1 METAAKM
8 AEKANI
14 KQFLQDFC
22 VEPRTLSEI
31 MFKLFHDVYHEDKA
45 KTDEALSVVLE
56 CIKEREIFA
65 DVTSCMG
72 FRTHDDN
79 TRYRSRQAKA
89 AQDEENDDRDAWTL
103 EDFREILKFLSLF
116 YDLASGSFSY
126 EVISPDCLY
135 GRSTAAKRN
144 TIIEPNGF
152 SLVDTVALRNDNP
165 DDPLKFSGFVRLTD
179 SEFVNSVRA
188 ETNKKS
194 EARMVLGAPL
204 LVVDNQRQE
213 FSASGQGKSSSG
225 SKLARFSLVPVFY
238 FSLTK
243 AKFTS
248 DRTLQSGEVF
258 GPFFNDSF
266 ASQMLELY
274 EGKRSKQNIKQLLAG
289 LEDGASDLL
298 KKESDLMT
306 IWEGINRL
314 IFSFFSDICYGSGG
328 DLAIGKIDK
337 FQKLTNLDHH
347 SSMLVNAALVAP
359 ASESNF
365 SIKTSRDFKKILQAS
380 DDELRQSA
388 LSCFFSD
395 PKTETVRTQ
404 GFNAFGVESKAAVV
418 YNLNDDYPCDQDQ
431 AQAVRSMLKNDLTV
445 LQGPPGTGKTMTVAT
460 AAYNLLLRGQKVLV
474 TSYNHAAI
482 DAFYEKSIIEL
493 PQGRFRFAKLLKN
506 PDNSTALTLK
516 QLAQDL
522 VQRSKQV
529 SVEQTQAFEH
539 FASSVEQKEQEIAGL
554 ERLLR
559 EFDVDFNKKQS
570 ELDEQMIWFLRQYA
584 TNAATAEFPKDVPEF
599 IYKQLLEPLF
609 GLKKEKESE
618 NWSFHVPFYTEAKQ
632 QKQYEDGINDLK
644 QKLAEHS
651 ELDDTYHRQDGC
663 LKHLRQHAYDKL
675 KRKLIYRLQHKKLQ
689 KILDLVLELTR
700 FKADL
705 CQRKQ
710 NFKLSE
716 PDKTVLDFAEVHQR
730 IEDTRAQITNDVT
743 QWIAKIS
750 PQEELVPA
758 KAGAGAGAGAGV
770 GAGGGAN
777 DAEMKSQWKA
787 PAVTSLA
794 VVSLLRNVLKQK
806 DVDELLLKPKY
817 AAAVLDFFPVS
828 TCTLLSVAGS
838 LPLQSAMF
846 DLVIFDEAAQFNFID
861 AIPIMFRAKRVAV
874 VGDPKQLAQIG
885 SYSQSLVL
893 KIAKAV
899 GLPDSLRLRL
909 DCNASLYDFARNN
922 CATNIKK
929 QERERD
935 GELHELNGLDGLNG
949 FNGKDLGQGELKE
962 LILRQNR
969 RSVEDIVSYISR
981 SFYDDQLTCETE
993 VNLPQLGAEH
1003 KILPDMEMGL
1013 HFVPVPNDEL
1023 CRDPLSGSSF
1033 SSAEAQR
1040 TQELLRQ
1047 IVASDYRGTIGVI
1060 APFRRQIGELQMLV
1074 LSDPMLSALYQEG
1087 ERLVIDTVH
1096 RFQGRDC
1103 DTIIYNLCLAATG
1116 GSKFALDENITNVA
1130 LSRARHYLF
1139 VVGDP
1144 LALQVHA
1151 NKSFIRN
1158 LLPFVASQNTDGQ
1171 ADSEHQHG
1179 ASFADLARIRLSFD
1193 RERFDTVWEHILF
1206 IQLQIELGKDEFFAC
1221 YDIPHMIFTQLTI
1234 LCYRLDMA
1242 MICGNR
1248 GLDIECD
1255 GSHHYENWFSAD
1267 NFKLVPSDLKRE
1279 ADLRDNVV
1287 SFETIRFRNIEI
1299 ENNPEA
1305 CAKKVL
1311 ERFKAIVREAQAS
1324 AQSAQG

>member
-31 MFKLFHDVYHEDKA
+31 MFKLFHDVYHEDEA
-45 KTDEALSVVLE
+45 KTNEALFVVLE

-79 TRYRSRQAKA
+79 TRYCSRQTKG
-89 AQDEENDDRDAWTL
+89 DEEDDQNSWSL
-103 EDFREILKFLSLF
+103 EDFREILKFLSFF

-152 SLVDTVALRNDNP
+152 SLVDTVSLRNDNP
-165 DDPLKFSGFVRLTD
+165 DDASKFSGFVRLTD
-179 SEFVNSVRA
+179 SEFVNAIRA
-188 ETNKKS
+188 RINQKD

-204 LVVDNQRQE
+204 LVVDNKRHGGYE
-213 FSASGQGKSSSG
+213 NGKSPSG

-248 DRTLQSGEVF
+248 ERTLQSGEVI
-258 GPFFNDSF
+258 GPFLNESF
-266 ASQMLELY
+266 TSQMLKLY
-274 EGKRSKQNIKQLLAG
+274 DGKRSKRNIKQLLAG
-289 LEDGASDLL
+289 LEAEAAALIE
-298 KKESDLMT
+298 KENDLMT
-306 IWEGINRL
+306 VWEGINRI
-314 IFSFFSDICYGSGG
+314 IFTFFSDICYGAGG
-328 DLAIGKIDK
+328 DLAIGKIGK
-337 FQKLTNLDHH
+337 FQKLTNLDHL
-347 SSMLVNAALVAP
+347 SSLLVNAALVAP

-365 SIKTSRDFKKILQAS
+365 SINTSRDFKKILQAS

-395 PKTETVRTQ
+395 PKTDSVRAK
-404 GFNAFGVESKAAVV
+404 GFNAFGVESQAAVV
-418 YNLNDDYPCDQDQ
+418 YDLNDAYTCDQDQ

-460 AAYNLLLRGQKVLV
+460 AAYNHLLRGQKVLV

-482 DAFYEKSIIEL
+482 EAFYEKSIIDL
-493 PQGRFRFAKLLKN
+493 PHGRFRFAKLLKN

-516 QLAQDL
+516 QLAQEL
-522 VQRSKQV
+522 VQRSKLV
-529 SVEQTQAFEH
+529 SEGETQAFER
-539 FASSVEQKEQEIAGL
+539 FASLVEEKEQEIAGL
-554 ERLLR
+554 EHLLR
-559 EFDVDFNKKQS
+559 EFDADFNNKQS
-570 ELDEQMIWFLRQYA
+570 ELDEQLIPFLRQYA
-584 TNAATAEFPKDVPEF
+584 VNAATNDFPKDVPEF
-599 IYKQLLEPLF
+599 IYSQLLEPIF
-609 GLKKEKESE
+609 GLKKESE
-618 NWSFHVPFYTEAKQ
+618 NWSFNVPFYADAKEQ
-632 QKQYEDGINDLK
+632 EQYEDRIRALK
-644 QKLAEHS
+644 EKIEEQLK
-651 ELDDTYHRQDGC
+651 LDDTYPPKDGRFK
-663 LKHLRQHAYDKL
+663 LLRQNVYDFL
-675 KRKLIYRLQHKKLQ
+675 KGNKLIYRLKHDQLLD
-689 KILDLVLELTR
+689 ILDRVLELTH
-700 FKADL
+700 FKSAL
-705 CQRKQ
+705 CQQK
-710 NFKLSE
+710 KDLGLSE
-716 PDKTVLDFAEVHQR
+716 PDNPVLDFGEIHER
-730 IEDTRAQITNDVT
+730 IVNTRAQITNDVT
-743 QWIAKIS
+743 QWIAKLS
-750 PQEELVPA
+750 PQEELVPVEGWM
-758 KAGAGAGAGAGV
+758 GAS
-770 GAGGGAN
+770 
-777 DAEMKSQWKA
+777 DAETKIQWKE
-787 PAVTSLA
+787 PTVTSLEF
-794 VVSLLRNVLKQK
+794 VSLLRNVLKQQ
-806 DVDELLLKPKY
+806 DVEEQLLKPKFV
-817 AAAVLDFFPVS
+817 AAVLDFFPVS

-874 VGDPKQLAQIG
+874 VGDPKQLAQVG
-885 SYSQSLVL
+885 AYSSALIF
-893 KIAKAV
+893 KIATAM
-899 GLPDSLRLRL
+899 GLPDRLRLRL
-909 DCNASLYDFARNN
+909 DCNSSLYDFAKYN
-922 CATNIKK
+922 CATIYEK
-929 QERERD
+929 QELEAVPQER
-935 GELHELNGLDGLNG
+935 NS
-949 FNGKDLGQGELKE
+949 KDLGQGELKE

-1074 LSDPMLSALYQEG
+1074 FSDPMLSALYQEG

-1116 GSKFALDENITNVA
+1116 GSMFALDENITNVA

-1144 LALQVHA
+1144 QALQVHA

-1158 LLPFVASQNTDGQ
+1158 LLPLVASQNN
-1171 ADSEHQHG
+1171 EHRHG
-1179 ASFADLARIRLSFD
+1179 ASFADLAQIRLSFD

-1206 IQLQIELGKDEFFAC
+1206 IQLQIELRKDEFFAL
-1221 YDIPHMIFTQLTI
+1221 YDIPHMIFTQLPI
-1234 LCYRLDMA
+1234 LGYRLDMA

-1267 NFKLVPSDLKRE
+1267 NYKLVPSDLQRE

-1311 ERFKAIVREAQAS
+1311 ERFKAIVREVKAA

>member
-31 MFKLFHDVYHEDKA
+31 MFTLFHDVYHEDEA
-45 KTDEALSVVLE
+45 KTNEALSVVLE

-72 FRTHDDN
+72 FRTHDDS

-89 AQDEENDDRDAWTL
+89 DEEDDQDSWSL
-103 EDFREILKFLSLF
+103 EDFREILKFLSFF

-135 GRSTAAKRN
+135 GRSTTAKRN

-152 SLVDTVALRNDNP
+152 SLVDTVSLRNDNP
-165 DDPLKFSGFVRLTD
+165 DDASKFSGFVRLTD
-179 SEFVNSVRA
+179 SEFVNAWRA
-188 ETNKKS
+188 NINQKD

-204 LVVDNQRQE
+204 LVVDNTRQGGYE
-213 FSASGQGKSSSG
+213 NTKSSSG

-248 DRTLQSGEVF
+248 ERTLQSGEVI
-258 GPFFNDSF
+258 GPFLNESF
-266 ASQMLELY
+266 ASQMLKLY
-274 EGKRSKQNIKQLLAG
+274 DGKRSKGNVKQLLAG
-289 LEDGASDLL
+289 LEAEASDLIEEE
-298 KKESDLMT
+298 KDLMT
-306 IWEGINRL
+306 VWEGINRI
-314 IFSFFSDICYGSGG
+314 IFTFFSDICYGAGG
-328 DLAIGKIDK
+328 DLAIGTIGK
-337 FQKLTNLDHH
+337 FQKLTNLDHL
-347 SSMLVNAALVAP
+347 SSLLVNAALVAP

-395 PKTETVRTQ
+395 PKTDSVRANS
-404 GFNAFGVESKAAVV
+404 FNAFGVESQAAVV
-418 YNLNDDYPCDQDQ
+418 YDLNDAYPCDQDQ

-460 AAYNLLLRGQKVLV
+460 AAYNHLLRGQKVLV

-482 DAFYEKSIIEL
+482 DAFYDKSIIDL
-493 PQGRFRFAKLLKN
+493 PQGHFRFAKLLKN

-522 VQRSKQV
+522 VQRSKLV
-529 SVEQTQAFEH
+529 SVGETQAFER
-539 FASSVEQKEQEIAGL
+539 FASLVEQKEQEIAGL
-554 ERLLR
+554 ENLLR
-559 EFDVDFNKKQS
+559 EFDADFNNEQS
-570 ELDEQMIWFLRQYA
+570 ELEVRLISFLRQYSA
-584 TNAATAEFPKDVPEF
+584 NAGYTDLPKKMPAF
-599 IYKQLLEPLF
+599 IYSQLLEPLF
-609 GLKKEKESE
+609 GKDIAKQG
-618 NWSFHVPFYTEAKQ
+618 WSFNVPFYTDTKH
-632 QKQYEDGINDLK
+632 
-644 QKLAEHS
+644 QKLYTDQISKLKNKLDELS
-651 ELDDTYHRQDGC
+651 ELDDTYHYEDGRFKHWC
-663 LKHLRQHAYDKL
+663 QALSNRFKGYKAVYRLKHDPLR
-675 KRKLIYRLQHKKLQ
+675 
-689 KILDLVLELTR
+689 KILDRVLELTW
-700 FKADL
+700 FKANL
-705 CQRKQ
+705 CAQKMSWG
-710 NFKLSE
+710 LSE
-716 PDKTVLDFAEVHQR
+716 PDKPVLDVNEVHER
-730 IEDTRAQITNDVT
+730 IAAARAKITNDVT
-743 QWIAKIS
+743 QWIAKLS

-758 KAGAGAGAGAGV
+758 DEVSGAS
-770 GAGGGAN
+770 
-777 DAEMKSQWKA
+777 DAEMKIQWKEPSA
-787 PAVTSLA
+787 TSVEVKIMLY
-794 VVSLLRNVLKQK
+794 NVLKQK
-806 DVDELLLKPKY
+806 DVEVQLLKPKY

-885 SYSQSLVL
+885 SYSSSLIY
-893 KIAKAV
+893 KIATAM
-899 GLPDSLRLRL
+899 GLPERLRLRL
-909 DCNASLYDFARNN
+909 DCNASLYDFAKYN
-922 CATNIKK
+922 CATIYEK
-929 QERERD
+929 QELEAVPQER
-935 GELHELNGLDGLNG
+935 NS
-949 FNGKDLGQGELKE
+949 KDLGQGELKE

-969 RSVEDIVSYISR
+969 RSVVDIVSYISR

-1060 APFRRQIGELQMLV
+1060 APFRRQIGELQMLMF
-1074 LSDPMLSALYQEG
+1074 SDPMLSALYQEG

-1116 GSKFALDENITNVA
+1116 GSMFALDENITNVA

-1144 LALQVHA
+1144 QALQVHA

-1158 LLPFVASQNTDGQ
+1158 LLPLVASLNN
-1171 ADSEHQHG
+1171 EHWHG
-1179 ASFADLARIRLSFD
+1179 ASFADLAQIRLSFD

-1206 IQLQIELGKDEFFAC
+1206 IQLQIELRKDEFFAL
-1221 YDIPHMIFTQLTI
+1221 YDIPHMIFTQLPI
-1234 LCYRLDMA
+1234 LGYRLDMA

-1267 NFKLVPSDLKRE
+1267 NYKLVSSDLKRE
-1279 ADLRDNVV
+1279 ADLRGNVV

-1311 ERFKAIVREAQAS
+1311 ERFKAIVREVKAA

>member
-31 MFKLFHDVYHEDKA
+31 MFTLFHDVYHEDEA
-45 KTDEALSVVLE
+45 KTNEALSVVLE

-72 FRTHDDN
+72 FRTHDDS

-89 AQDEENDDRDAWTL
+89 DEEDDQDSWSL
-103 EDFREILKFLSLF
+103 EDFREILKFLSFF

-135 GRSTAAKRN
+135 GRSTTAKRN

-152 SLVDTVALRNDNP
+152 SLVDTVSLRNDNP
-165 DDPLKFSGFVRLTD
+165 DDASKFSGFVRLTD
-179 SEFVNSVRA
+179 SEFVNAWRA
-188 ETNKKS
+188 NINQKD

-204 LVVDNQRQE
+204 LVVDNTRQGGYE
-213 FSASGQGKSSSG
+213 NTKSSSG

-248 DRTLQSGEVF
+248 ERTLQSGEVI
-258 GPFFNDSF
+258 GPFLNESF
-266 ASQMLELY
+266 ASQMLKLY
-274 EGKRSKQNIKQLLAG
+274 DGKRSKGNVKQLLAG
-289 LEDGASDLL
+289 LEAEASDLIEEE
-298 KKESDLMT
+298 KDLMT
-306 IWEGINRL
+306 VWEGINRI
-314 IFSFFSDICYGSGG
+314 IFTFFSDICYGAGG
-328 DLAIGKIDK
+328 DLAIGTIGK
-337 FQKLTNLDHH
+337 FQKLTNLDHL
-347 SSMLVNAALVAP
+347 SSLLVNAALVAP

-395 PKTETVRTQ
+395 PKTDSVRANS
-404 GFNAFGVESKAAVV
+404 FNAFGVESQAAVV
-418 YNLNDDYPCDQDQ
+418 YDLNDAYPCDQDQ

-460 AAYNLLLRGQKVLV
+460 AAYNHLLRGQKVLV

-482 DAFYEKSIIEL
+482 DAFYDKSIIDL
-493 PQGRFRFAKLLKN
+493 PQGHFRFAKLLKN

-522 VQRSKQV
+522 VQRSKLV
-529 SVEQTQAFEH
+529 SVGETQAFER
-539 FASSVEQKEQEIAGL
+539 FASLVEQKEQEIAGL
-554 ERLLR
+554 ENLLR
-559 EFDVDFNKKQS
+559 EFDADFNNEQS
-570 ELDEQMIWFLRQYA
+570 ELEVRLISFLRQYSA
-584 TNAATAEFPKDVPEF
+584 NAGYTDLPKKMPAF
-599 IYKQLLEPLF
+599 IYSQLLEPLF
-609 GLKKEKESE
+609 GKDIAKQG
-618 NWSFHVPFYTEAKQ
+618 WSFNVPFYTDTKH
-632 QKQYEDGINDLK
+632 
-644 QKLAEHS
+644 QKLYTDQISKLKNKLDELS
-651 ELDDTYHRQDGC
+651 ELDDTYHYEDGRFKHWC
-663 LKHLRQHAYDKL
+663 QALSNRFKGYKAVYRLKHDPLR
-675 KRKLIYRLQHKKLQ
+675 
-689 KILDLVLELTR
+689 KILDRVLELTW
-700 FKADL
+700 FKANL
-705 CQRKQ
+705 CAQKMSWG
-710 NFKLSE
+710 LSE
-716 PDKTVLDFAEVHQR
+716 PDKPVLDVNEVHER
-730 IEDTRAQITNDVT
+730 IAAARAKITNDVT
-743 QWIAKIS
+743 QWIAKLS

-758 KAGAGAGAGAGV
+758 DEVSGAS
-770 GAGGGAN
+770 
-777 DAEMKSQWKA
+777 DAEMKIQWKEPSA
-787 PAVTSLA
+787 TSVEVKIMLY
-794 VVSLLRNVLKQK
+794 NVLKQK
-806 DVDELLLKPKY
+806 DVEVQLLKPKY

-846 DLVIFDEAAQFNFID
+846 DLVIFDEAAQFNFIN

-885 SYSQSLVL
+885 SYSRTLIL
-893 KIAKAV
+893 KIATAM
-899 GLPDSLRLRL
+899 GLSDRLRLSL
-909 DCNASLYDFARNN
+909 DCNASLYDFAKYN
-922 CATNIKK
+922 CASIYEK
-929 QERERD
+929 QDREV
-935 GELHELNGLDGLNG
+935 ETQELNSR
-949 FNGKDLGQGELKE
+949 DLGQGELKD

-969 RSVEDIVSYISR
+969 RSVGDIVSYISR
-981 SFYDDQLTCETE
+981 SFYGNQLTCKTE
-993 VNLPQLGAEH
+993 VNRPKLEAEH
-1003 KILPDMEMGL
+1003 RVLPDMEMGL
-1013 HFVPVPNDEL
+1013 HFVSVPNNEL
-1023 CRDPLSGSSF
+1023 QRDPLSSSSF
-1033 SSAEAQR
+1033 SRAEAQR
-1040 TQELLRQ
+1040 TVKLLQQ
-1047 IVASDYRGTIGVI
+1047 IVASGYRGTIGVI

-1074 LSDPMLSALYQEG
+1074 FSDPTLSALYQEG

-1158 LLPFVASQNTDGQ
+1158 LLPFVASHNTAGKADG
-1171 ADSEHQHG
+1171 EHWHSV
-1179 ASFADLARIRLSFD
+1179 SFADVAQIRLCSNSTHK
-1193 RERFDTVWEHILF
+1193 RFDTKWEKTLF
-1206 IQLQIELGKDEFFAC
+1206 EHLQSELKEDKFFAR
-1221 YDIPHMIFTQLTI
+1221 YDIEHMIFTQLPI
-1234 LCYRLDMA
+1234 LYYRLDMA

-1255 GSHHYENWFSAD
+1255 GSQHYENWFSAD

>member
-31 MFKLFHDVYHEDKA
+31 MFKLFHDVYHEDEA
-45 KTDEALSVVLE
+45 KTNEALSVVLE

-79 TRYRSRQAKA
+79 TRYRSRQTKG
-89 AQDEENDDRDAWTL
+89 DEEDDQNSWSL
-103 EDFREILKFLSLF
+103 EDFREILKFLSFF

-152 SLVDTVALRNDNP
+152 SLVDTVSLRNDNP
-165 DDPLKFSGFVRLTD
+165 DDASKFSGFVRLTD
-179 SEFVNSVRA
+179 SEFVNAIRA
-188 ETNKKS
+188 RINQKD

-204 LVVDNQRQE
+204 LVVDNKRHGGYE
-213 FSASGQGKSSSG
+213 NGKSPSG

-248 DRTLQSGEVF
+248 ERTLQSGEVI
-258 GPFFNDSF
+258 GPFLNESF
-266 ASQMLELY
+266 TSQMLKLY
-274 EGKRSKQNIKQLLAG
+274 DGKRSKRNIKQLLAG
-289 LEDGASDLL
+289 LEAEAAALIE
-298 KKESDLMT
+298 KENDLMT
-306 IWEGINRL
+306 VWEGINRI
-314 IFSFFSDICYGSGG
+314 IFTFFSDICYGAGG
-328 DLAIGKIDK
+328 DLAIGKIGK
-337 FQKLTNLDHH
+337 FQKLTNLDHL
-347 SSMLVNAALVAP
+347 SSLLVNAALVAP

-365 SIKTSRDFKKILQAS
+365 SINTSRDFKKILQAS

-395 PKTETVRTQ
+395 PKTDSVRAK
-404 GFNAFGVESKAAVV
+404 GFNAFGVESQAAVV
-418 YNLNDDYPCDQDQ
+418 YDLNDAYPCDQDQ

-460 AAYNLLLRGQKVLV
+460 AAYNHLLRGQKVLV

-482 DAFYEKSIIEL
+482 DAFYEKSIIDL

-506 PDNSTALTLK
+506 PDNSTALPLK

-522 VQRSKQV
+522 VQRSNQV
-529 SVEQTQAFEH
+529 SEEQTQAFEQ
-539 FASSVEQKEQEIAGL
+539 FALSVERKEQEIAGL
-554 ERLLR
+554 EHLLR
-559 EFDVDFNKKQS
+559 EFDADFNNKQS
-570 ELDEQMIWFLRQYA
+570 ELDEQLIPFLRQYA
-584 TNAATAEFPKDVPEF
+584 VNAATNDFPKDVPEF
-599 IYKQLLEPLF
+599 IYSQLLEPIF
-609 GLKKEKESE
+609 GLKKESE
-618 NWSFHVPFYTEAKQ
+618 NWSFNVPFYADTKEQ
-632 QKQYEDGINDLK
+632 EQYEDRIRALK
-644 QKLAEHS
+644 EKIEEQLK
-651 ELDDTYHRQDGC
+651 LDDTYPPKDGRFK
-663 LKHLRQHAYDKL
+663 LLRQNVYDFL
-675 KRKLIYRLQHKKLQ
+675 KGNKLIYRLKHDQLLD
-689 KILDLVLELTR
+689 ILDRVLELTH
-700 FKADL
+700 FKSAL
-705 CQRKQ
+705 CQQK
-710 NFKLSE
+710 KDLGLSE
-716 PDKTVLDFAEVHQR
+716 PDNPVLDFGEIHER
-730 IEDTRAQITNDVT
+730 IVNTRAQITNDVT
-743 QWIAKIS
+743 QWIAKLS
-750 PQEELVPA
+750 PQEELVPVEGWM
-758 KAGAGAGAGAGV
+758 GAS
-770 GAGGGAN
+770 
-777 DAEMKSQWKA
+777 DAETKIQWKE
-787 PAVTSLA
+787 PTVTSLEF
-794 VVSLLRNVLKQK
+794 VSLLRNVLKQQ
-806 DVDELLLKPKY
+806 DVEEQLLKPKFV
-817 AAAVLDFFPVS
+817 AAVLDFFPVS

-885 SYSQSLVL
+885 SYSSSLIY
-893 KIAKAV
+893 KIATAM
-899 GLPDSLRLRL
+899 GLPERLRLRL
-909 DCNASLYDFARNN
+909 DCNASLYDFAKYN
-922 CATNIKK
+922 CATIYEK
-929 QERERD
+929 QELEAVPQER
-935 GELHELNGLDGLNG
+935 NS
-949 FNGKDLGQGELKE
+949 KDLGQGELKE

-1074 LSDPMLSALYQEG
+1074 FSDPMLSALYQEG

-1116 GSKFALDENITNVA
+1116 GSMFALDENITNVA

-1144 LALQVHA
+1144 QALQVHA

-1158 LLPFVASQNTDGQ
+1158 LLPLVASLNN
-1171 ADSEHQHG
+1171 EHWHG
-1179 ASFADLARIRLSFD
+1179 ASFADLAQIRLSFD

-1206 IQLQIELGKDEFFAC
+1206 IQLQIELRKDEFFAL
-1221 YDIPHMIFTQLTI
+1221 YDIPHMIFTQLPI
-1234 LCYRLDMA
+1234 LGYRLDMA

-1267 NFKLVPSDLKRE
+1267 NYKLVSSDLKRE
-1279 ADLRDNVV
+1279 ADLRGNVV

-1311 ERFKAIVREAQAS
+1311 ERFKAIVREVKAA

>member
-79 TRYRSRQAKA
+79 TRYRSRQTKG
-89 AQDEENDDRDAWTL
+89 DEEDDQNSWSL
-103 EDFREILKFLSLF
+103 EDFREILKFLSCF

-152 SLVDTVALRNDNP
+152 SLVDTVSLRNDNP
-165 DDPLKFSGFVRLTD
+165 DDASKFSGFVRLTD
-179 SEFVNSVRA
+179 SEFVNAIRA
-188 ETNKKS
+188 RINQKD

-204 LVVDNQRQE
+204 LVVDNKRHGGYE
-213 FSASGQGKSSSG
+213 NGKSPSG

-248 DRTLQSGEVF
+248 ERTLQSGEVI
-258 GPFFNDSF
+258 GPFLNESF
-266 ASQMLELY
+266 TSQMLKLY
-274 EGKRSKQNIKQLLAG
+274 DGKRSKRNIKQLLAG
-289 LEDGASDLL
+289 LEAEAAALIE
-298 KKESDLMT
+298 KENDLMT
-306 IWEGINRL
+306 VWEGINRI
-314 IFSFFSDICYGSGG
+314 IFTFFSDICYGAGG
-328 DLAIGKIDK
+328 DLAIGKIGK
-337 FQKLTNLDHH
+337 FQKLTNLDHL
-347 SSMLVNAALVAP
+347 SSLLVNAALVAP

-365 SIKTSRDFKKILQAS
+365 SINTSRDFKKILQAS

-395 PKTETVRTQ
+395 PKTDSVRANS
-404 GFNAFGVESKAAVV
+404 FNAFGVESQAAVV
-418 YNLNDDYPCDQDQ
+418 YDLNDVYPCDQDQ

-460 AAYNLLLRGQKVLV
+460 AAYNHLLRGQKVLV

-482 DAFYEKSIIEL
+482 DAFYEKSIIDL
-493 PQGRFRFAKLLKN
+493 PHGRFRFAKLLKN

-516 QLAQDL
+516 QLAQEL
-522 VQRSKQV
+522 VQRSKLV
-529 SVEQTQAFEH
+529 SEGETQAFER
-539 FASSVEQKEQEIAGL
+539 FASLVEEKEQEIAGL
-554 ERLLR
+554 EHLLR
-559 EFDVDFNKKQS
+559 EFDADFNNKQS
-570 ELDEQMIWFLRQYA
+570 ELDEQLIPFLRQYA
-584 TNAATAEFPKDVPEF
+584 VNAATNDFPKDVPEF
-599 IYKQLLEPLF
+599 IYSQLLEPIF
-609 GLKKEKESE
+609 GLKKESE
-618 NWSFHVPFYTEAKQ
+618 NWSFNVPFYADAKEQ
-632 QKQYEDGINDLK
+632 EQYEDRIRALK
-644 QKLAEHS
+644 EKIEEQLK
-651 ELDDTYHRQDGC
+651 LDDTYPPKDGRFK
-663 LKHLRQHAYDKL
+663 LLRQNVYDFL
-675 KRKLIYRLQHKKLQ
+675 KGNKLIYRLKHDQLLD
-689 KILDLVLELTR
+689 ILDRVLELTH
-700 FKADL
+700 FKSAL
-705 CQRKQ
+705 CQQK
-710 NFKLSE
+710 KDLGLSE
-716 PDKTVLDFAEVHQR
+716 PDNPVLDFGEIHER
-730 IEDTRAQITNDVT
+730 IVNTRAQITNDVT
-743 QWIAKIS
+743 QWIAKLS
-750 PQEELVPA
+750 PQEELVPVEGWM
-758 KAGAGAGAGAGV
+758 GAS
-770 GAGGGAN
+770 
-777 DAEMKSQWKA
+777 DAETKIQWKE
-787 PAVTSLA
+787 PTVTSLEF
-794 VVSLLRNVLKQK
+794 VSLLRNVLKQQ
-806 DVDELLLKPKY
+806 DVEEQLLKPKFV
-817 AAAVLDFFPVS
+817 AAVLDFFPVS

-885 SYSQSLVL
+885 SYSSSLIY
-893 KIAKAV
+893 KIATAM
-899 GLPDSLRLRL
+899 GLPERLRLRL
-909 DCNASLYDFARNN
+909 DCNASLYDFAKYN
-922 CATNIKK
+922 CATIYEK
-929 QERERD
+929 QELEAVPQER
-935 GELHELNGLDGLNG
+935 NS
-949 FNGKDLGQGELKE
+949 KDLGQGELKE

-969 RSVEDIVSYISR
+969 RSVVDIVSYISR

-1060 APFRRQIGELQMLV
+1060 APFRRQIGELQMLMF
-1074 LSDPMLSALYQEG
+1074 SDPMLSALYQEG

-1116 GSKFALDENITNVA
+1116 GSMFALDENITNVA

-1144 LALQVHA
+1144 QALQVHA

-1158 LLPFVASQNTDGQ
+1158 LLPLVASLNN
-1171 ADSEHQHG
+1171 EHWHG
-1179 ASFADLARIRLSFD
+1179 ASFADLAQIRLSFD

-1206 IQLQIELGKDEFFAC
+1206 IQLQIELRKDEFFAL
-1221 YDIPHMIFTQLTI
+1221 YDIPHMIFTQLPI
-1234 LCYRLDMA
+1234 LGYRLDMA

-1267 NFKLVPSDLKRE
+1267 NYKLVSSDLKRE
-1279 ADLRDNVV
+1279 ADLRGNVV

-1311 ERFKAIVREAQAS
+1311 ERFKAIVREVKAA

>member
-31 MFKLFHDVYHEDKA
+31 MFKLFHDVYHGDEA
-45 KTDEALSVVLE
+45 KTKEALSVVLE
-56 CIKEREIFA
+56 SIKEHEIFA
-65 DVTSCMG
+65 DVTSSMG
-72 FRTHDDN
+72 FRTHDEN
-79 TRYRSRQAKA
+79 TRYRSRQAHDA
-89 AQDEENDDRDAWTL
+89 EEENQGLWSL
-103 EDFREILKFLSLF
+103 EDFREILKFLSFF
-116 YDLASGSFSY
+116 YDLAYGSFAY

-135 GRSTAAKRN
+135 GRSSTAKRN

-152 SLVDTVALRNDNP
+152 SLVDTVSLRNDNP
-165 DDPLKFSGFVRLTD
+165 DDASKFSGFVRLTD

-314 IFSFFSDICYGSGG
+314 IFSFFSDICYGAGG

-337 FQKLTNLDHH
+337 FQKLTNLDHQ

-460 AAYNLLLRGQKVLV
+460 AAYNHLLRGQKVLV

-584 TNAATAEFPKDVPEF
+584 TNAATAEFPKDVLEF

-618 NWSFHVPFYTEAKQ
+618 NWSFHVPCYTEAKQ

-663 LKHLRQHAYDKL
+663 LKHLRQNVYDFFKGN
-675 KRKLIYRLQHKKLQ
+675 KLIYRLKHDQLLD
-689 KILDLVLELTR
+689 ILDRVLELTH
-700 FKADL
+700 FKSAL
-705 CQRKQ
+705 CQQK
-710 NFKLSE
+710 KDLGLSE
-716 PDKTVLDFAEVHQR
+716 PDNPVLDFAEVHQR

-770 GAGGGAN
+770 GAGGAN

-909 DCNASLYDFARNN
+909 DCNASLYDFAKLN

-969 RSVEDIVSYISR
+969 RSVGDIVSYISR
-981 SFYDDQLTCETE
+981 SFYEDQLTCKTE
-993 VNLPQLGAEH
+993 VNRPQLEAEH
-1003 KILPDMEMGL
+1003 RILPDMEMGL
-1013 HFVPVPNDEL
+1013 HFVQVPHDEL
-1023 CRDPLSGSSF
+1023 FKDPLSRSSF
-1033 SSAEAQR
+1033 STVEAQR
-1040 TQELLRQ
+1040 TLELLQQ
-1047 IVASDYRGTIGVI
+1047 IVASGYRGTIGVI

-1074 LSDPMLSALYQEG
+1074 LRDPTLRALYQEG

-1103 DTIIYNLCLAATG
+1103 DTIIYNLCLAASG
-1116 GSKFALDENITNVA
+1116 GSQFALDENITNVA
-1130 LSRARHYLF
+1130 LSRARYYLF

-1151 NKSFIRN
+1151 NQSFVRN
-1158 LLPFVASQNTDGQ
+1158 LLPFVASQNI
-1171 ADSEHQHG
+1171 ADPYGKHG
-1179 ASFADLARIRLSFD
+1179 ASFANSAQMVHSSSG
-1193 RERFDTVWEHILF
+1193 RERFDTKWE
-1206 IQLQIELGKDEFFAC
+1206 
-1221 YDIPHMIFTQLTI
+1221 
-1234 LCYRLDMA
+1234 
-1242 MICGNR
+1242 
-1248 GLDIECD
+1248 
-1255 GSHHYENWFSAD
+1255 
-1267 NFKLVPSDLKRE
+1267 KLL
-1279 ADLRDNVV
+1279 AL
-1287 SFETIRFRNIEI
+1287 
-1299 ENNPEA
+1299 
-1305 CAKKVL
+1305 
-1311 ERFKAIVREAQAS
+1311 
-1324 AQSAQG
+1324 

>member
-31 MFKLFHDVYHEDKA
+31 MFKLFHDVYHEDEA
-45 KTDEALSVVLE
+45 KTNEALSVVLE

-79 TRYRSRQAKA
+79 TRYRSRQTKG
-89 AQDEENDDRDAWTL
+89 DEEDDQNSWSL
-103 EDFREILKFLSLF
+103 EDFREILKFLSFF

-152 SLVDTVALRNDNP
+152 SLVDTVSLRNDNP
-165 DDPLKFSGFVRLTD
+165 DDASKFSGFVRLTD
-179 SEFVNSVRA
+179 SEFVNAIRA
-188 ETNKKS
+188 RINQKD

-204 LVVDNQRQE
+204 LVVDNKRHGGYE
-213 FSASGQGKSSSG
+213 NGKSPSG

-248 DRTLQSGEVF
+248 ERTLQSGEVI
-258 GPFFNDSF
+258 GPFLNESF
-266 ASQMLELY
+266 TSQMLKLY
-274 EGKRSKQNIKQLLAG
+274 DGKRSKRNIKQLLAG
-289 LEDGASDLL
+289 LEAEAAALIE
-298 KKESDLMT
+298 KENDLMT
-306 IWEGINRL
+306 VWEGINRI
-314 IFSFFSDICYGSGG
+314 IFTFFSDICYGAGG
-328 DLAIGKIDK
+328 DLAIGKIGK
-337 FQKLTNLDHH
+337 FQKLTNLDHL
-347 SSMLVNAALVAP
+347 SSLLVNAALVAP

-365 SIKTSRDFKKILQAS
+365 SINTSRDFKKILQAS

-395 PKTETVRTQ
+395 PKTDSVRANS
-404 GFNAFGVESKAAVV
+404 FNAFGVESQAAVV
-418 YNLNDDYPCDQDQ
+418 YDLNDDYPCDQDQ

-460 AAYNLLLRGQKVLV
+460 AAYNHLLRGQKVLV

-482 DAFYEKSIIEL
+482 DAFYEKSIIDL
-493 PQGRFRFAKLLKN
+493 PHGRFRFAKLLKN

-516 QLAQDL
+516 QLAQEL
-522 VQRSKQV
+522 VQRSKLV
-529 SVEQTQAFEH
+529 SEGETQAFER
-539 FASSVEQKEQEIAGL
+539 FASLVEEKEQEIAGL
-554 ERLLR
+554 EHLLR
-559 EFDVDFNKKQS
+559 EFDADFNNKQS
-570 ELDEQMIWFLRQYA
+570 ELDEQLIPFLRQYA
-584 TNAATAEFPKDVPEF
+584 VNAATNDFPKDVPEF
-599 IYKQLLEPLF
+599 IYSQLLEPIF
-609 GLKKEKESE
+609 GLKKESE
-618 NWSFHVPFYTEAKQ
+618 NWSFNVPFYADAKEQ
-632 QKQYEDGINDLK
+632 EQYEDRIRALK
-644 QKLAEHS
+644 EKIEEQLK
-651 ELDDTYHRQDGC
+651 LDDTYPPKDGRFK
-663 LKHLRQHAYDKL
+663 LLRQNVYDFL
-675 KRKLIYRLQHKKLQ
+675 KGNKLIYRLKHDQLLD
-689 KILDLVLELTR
+689 ILDRVLELTH
-700 FKADL
+700 FKSAL
-705 CQRKQ
+705 CQQK
-710 NFKLSE
+710 KDLGLSE
-716 PDKTVLDFAEVHQR
+716 PDNPVLDFGEIHER
-730 IEDTRAQITNDVT
+730 IVNTRAQITNDVT
-743 QWIAKIS
+743 QWIAKLS
-750 PQEELVPA
+750 PQEELVPVEGWM
-758 KAGAGAGAGAGV
+758 GAS
-770 GAGGGAN
+770 
-777 DAEMKSQWKA
+777 DAETKIQWKE
-787 PAVTSLA
+787 PTVTSLEF
-794 VVSLLRNVLKQK
+794 VSLLRNVLKQQ
-806 DVDELLLKPKY
+806 DVEEQLLKPKFV
-817 AAAVLDFFPVS
+817 AAVLDFFPVS

-885 SYSQSLVL
+885 SYSSSLIY
-893 KIAKAV
+893 KIATAM
-899 GLPDSLRLRL
+899 GLPERLRLRL
-909 DCNASLYDFARNN
+909 DCNASLYDFAKYN
-922 CATNIKK
+922 CATIYEK
-929 QERERD
+929 QELEAVPQER
-935 GELHELNGLDGLNG
+935 NS
-949 FNGKDLGQGELKE
+949 KDLGQGELKE

-969 RSVEDIVSYISR
+969 RSVVDIVSYISR

-1060 APFRRQIGELQMLV
+1060 APFRRQIGELQMLMF
-1074 LSDPMLSALYQEG
+1074 SDPMLSALYQEG

-1116 GSKFALDENITNVA
+1116 GSMFALDENITNVA

-1144 LALQVHA
+1144 QALQVHA

-1158 LLPFVASQNTDGQ
+1158 LLPLVASLNN
-1171 ADSEHQHG
+1171 EHWHG
-1179 ASFADLARIRLSFD
+1179 ASFADLAQIRLSFD

-1206 IQLQIELGKDEFFAC
+1206 IQLQIELRKDEFFAL
-1221 YDIPHMIFTQLTI
+1221 YDIPHMIFTQLPI
-1234 LCYRLDMA
+1234 LGYRLDMA

-1267 NFKLVPSDLKRE
+1267 NYKLVSSDLKRE
-1279 ADLRDNVV
+1279 ADLRGNVV

-1311 ERFKAIVREAQAS
+1311 ERFKAIVREVKAA

>member
-1 METAAKM
+1 MEPDANV

-79 TRYRSRQAKA
+79 TRYRSRQTKG
-89 AQDEENDDRDAWTL
+89 DEEDDQNSWSL

-135 GRSTAAKRN
+135 GRSTAAKR

-274 EGKRSKQNIKQLLAG
+274 EGKRSKQNIKQLLEG
-289 LEDGASDLL
+289 LEDAASDLL
-298 KKESDLMT
+298 EQESDLMT
-306 IWEGINRL
+306 IWEEINRL
-314 IFSFFSDICYGSGG
+314 IFSFFSDICYGAGG

-337 FQKLTNLDHH
+337 FQKLTNLDHQ

-395 PKTETVRTQ
+395 PKTETVRAQ

-418 YNLNDDYPCDQDQ
+418 YDLNDDYPCDQDQ

-460 AAYNLLLRGQKVLV
+460 AAYNHLLRGQKVLV

-482 DAFYEKSIIEL
+482 DAFYDKSIIEL

-529 SVEQTQAFEH
+529 SVEQTQDFEY
-539 FASSVEQKEQEIAGL
+539 FAASVEQKEQEIAGL

-570 ELDEQMIWFLRQYA
+570 EFDEQMIWFLRQYA

-599 IYKQLLEPLF
+599 IYTQLLDPLF

-618 NWSFHVPFYTEAKQ
+618 NWSFQVPFSTEAKQ

-644 QKLAEHS
+644 RKLEEHS
-651 ELDDTYHRQDGC
+651 GLDGTYPPQDGGW
-663 LKHLRQHAYDKL
+663 KHLRQNAYDML
-675 KRKLIYRLQHKKLQ
+675 KGNKLIYRLKHDQLQ
-689 KILDLVLELTR
+689 EILNRVLELTR
-700 FKADL
+700 FKSAL
-705 CQRKQ
+705 CQRKKD
-710 NFKLSE
+710 FKLSE
-716 PDKTVLDFAEVHQR
+716 PDKPVLDFAEVHKR
-730 IEDTRAQITNDVT
+730 IEEIRAQITNDVT

-758 KAGAGAGAGAGV
+758 KAGAGAGTGV
-770 GAGGGAN
+770 GGVGGAN
-777 DAEMKSQWKA
+777 DTEMKIQWKA

-885 SYSQSLVL
+885 AYSQSLVL

-909 DCNASLYDFARNN
+909 DCNASLYDFAKLN
-922 CATNIKK
+922 CATNLKK
-929 QERERD
+929 QERDLD
-935 GELHELNGLDGLNG
+935 GELHELNGL
-949 FNGKDLGQGELKE
+949 NGKDLGQGELKE

-969 RSVEDIVSYISR
+969 RSVDDIVSYISR
-981 SFYDDQLTCETE
+981 SFYEDQLTCKTE
-993 VNLPQLGAEH
+993 VNRPQLEAEH
-1003 KILPDMEMGL
+1003 RILPDMEMGL
-1013 HFVPVPNDEL
+1013 HFVQVPHDEL
-1023 CRDPLSGSSF
+1023 FKDPLSSSSF
-1033 SSAEAQR
+1033 SRAEAQR
-1040 TQELLRQ
+1040 TMELLQQ
-1047 IVASDYRGTIGVI
+1047 IVASGYRGTIGVI
-1060 APFRRQIGELQMLV
+1060 APFRRQIGELQMRV
-1074 LSDPMLSALYQEG
+1074 LSDPTLRALYQEG

-1103 DTIIYNLCLAATG
+1103 DTIIYNLCLAASG
-1116 GSKFALDENITNVA
+1116 GSQFALDENITNVA
-1130 LSRARHYLF
+1130 LSRARYYLF

-1151 NKSFIRN
+1151 NQSFVRN
-1158 LLPFVASQNTDGQ
+1158 LLPFVASQNISGQ
-1171 ADSEHQHG
+1171 ADGEHS
-1179 ASFADLARIRLSFD
+1179 AAFAAFADVAQIRPCLD
-1193 RERFDTVWEHILF
+1193 RVRFDTVWERILF
-1206 IQLQIELGKDEFFAC
+1206 DQLRIELRKDEFFVL
-1221 YDIPHMIFTQLTI
+1221 YGIENMIFTQLPI
-1234 LCYRLDMA
+1234 LCYRLDLA

-1255 GSHHYENWFSAD
+1255 GSQHYENWFSAD

-1311 ERFKAIVREAQAS
+1311 ERFKEIVREVQAAAKAS
-1324 AQSAQG
+1324 QE

>member
-79 TRYRSRQAKA
+79 TRYRSRQTKG
-89 AQDEENDDRDAWTL
+89 DEEDDQNSWSL
-103 EDFREILKFLSLF
+103 EDFREILKFLSCF

-152 SLVDTVALRNDNP
+152 SLVDTVSLRNDNP
-165 DDPLKFSGFVRLTD
+165 DDASKFSGFVRLTD
-179 SEFVNSVRA
+179 SEFVNAIRA
-188 ETNKKS
+188 RINQKD

-204 LVVDNQRQE
+204 LVVDNKRHGGYE
-213 FSASGQGKSSSG
+213 NGKSPSG

-248 DRTLQSGEVF
+248 ERTLQSGEVI
-258 GPFFNDSF
+258 GPFLNESF
-266 ASQMLELY
+266 TSQMLKLY
-274 EGKRSKQNIKQLLAG
+274 DGKRSKRNIKQLLAG
-289 LEDGASDLL
+289 LEAEAAALIE
-298 KKESDLMT
+298 KENDLMT
-306 IWEGINRL
+306 VWEGINRI
-314 IFSFFSDICYGSGG
+314 IFTFFSDICYGAGG
-328 DLAIGKIDK
+328 DLAIGKIGK
-337 FQKLTNLDHH
+337 FQKLTNLDHL
-347 SSMLVNAALVAP
+347 SSLLVNAALVAP

-365 SIKTSRDFKKILQAS
+365 SINTSRDFKKILQAS

-395 PKTETVRTQ
+395 PKTDSVRANS
-404 GFNAFGVESKAAVV
+404 FNAFGVESQAAVV
-418 YNLNDDYPCDQDQ
+418 YDLNDVYPCDQDQ

-460 AAYNLLLRGQKVLV
+460 AAYNHLLRGQKVLV

-482 DAFYEKSIIEL
+482 DAFYEKSIIDL
-493 PQGRFRFAKLLKN
+493 PHGRFRFAKLLKN

-516 QLAQDL
+516 QLAQEL
-522 VQRSKQV
+522 VQRSKLV
-529 SVEQTQAFEH
+529 SEGETQAFER
-539 FASSVEQKEQEIAGL
+539 FASLVEEKEQEIAGL
-554 ERLLR
+554 EHLLR
-559 EFDVDFNKKQS
+559 EFDADFNNKQS
-570 ELDEQMIWFLRQYA
+570 ELDEQLIPFLRQYA
-584 TNAATAEFPKDVPEF
+584 VNAATNDFPKDVPEF
-599 IYKQLLEPLF
+599 IYSQLLEPIF
-609 GLKKEKESE
+609 GLKKESE
-618 NWSFHVPFYTEAKQ
+618 NWSFNVPFYADAKEQ
-632 QKQYEDGINDLK
+632 EQYEDRIRALK
-644 QKLAEHS
+644 EKIEEQLK
-651 ELDDTYHRQDGC
+651 LDDTYPPKDGRFK
-663 LKHLRQHAYDKL
+663 LLRQNVYDFL
-675 KRKLIYRLQHKKLQ
+675 KGNKLIYRLKHDQLLD
-689 KILDLVLELTR
+689 ILDRVLELTH
-700 FKADL
+700 FKSAL
-705 CQRKQ
+705 CQQK
-710 NFKLSE
+710 KDLGLSE
-716 PDKTVLDFAEVHQR
+716 PDNPVLDFGEIHER
-730 IEDTRAQITNDVT
+730 IVNTRAQITNDVT
-743 QWIAKIS
+743 QWIAKLS
-750 PQEELVPA
+750 PQEELVPVEGWM
-758 KAGAGAGAGAGV
+758 GAS
-770 GAGGGAN
+770 
-777 DAEMKSQWKA
+777 DAETKIQWKE
-787 PAVTSLA
+787 PTVTSLEF
-794 VVSLLRNVLKQK
+794 VSLLRNVLKQQ
-806 DVDELLLKPKY
+806 DVEEQLLKPKFV
-817 AAAVLDFFPVS
+817 AAVLDFFPVS

-885 SYSQSLVL
+885 SYSSSLIY
-893 KIAKAV
+893 KIATAM
-899 GLPDSLRLRL
+899 GLPERLRLRL
-909 DCNASLYDFARNN
+909 DCNASLYDFAKYN
-922 CATNIKK
+922 CATIYEK
-929 QERERD
+929 QELEAVPQER
-935 GELHELNGLDGLNG
+935 NS
-949 FNGKDLGQGELKE
+949 KDLGQGELKE

-969 RSVEDIVSYISR
+969 RSVVDIVSYISR

-1060 APFRRQIGELQMLV
+1060 APFRRQIGELQMLMF
-1074 LSDPMLSALYQEG
+1074 SDPMLSALYQEG

-1116 GSKFALDENITNVA
+1116 GSMFALDENITNVA

-1158 LLPFVASQNTDGQ
+1158 LLPLVASLNN
-1171 ADSEHQHG
+1171 EHWHG
-1179 ASFADLARIRLSFD
+1179 ASFADLAQIRLSFD

-1206 IQLQIELGKDEFFAC
+1206 IQLQIELRKDEFFAL
-1221 YDIPHMIFTQLTI
+1221 YDIPHMIFTQLPI
-1234 LCYRLDMA
+1234 LGYRLDMA

-1267 NFKLVPSDLKRE
+1267 NYKLVSSDLKRE
-1279 ADLRDNVV
+1279 ADLRGNVV

-1311 ERFKAIVREAQAS
+1311 ERFKAIVREVKAA

>member
-79 TRYRSRQAKA
+79 TRYRYRQTKG
-89 AQDEENDDRDAWTL
+89 DEEDDQNSWSL
-103 EDFREILKFLSLF
+103 EDFREILKFLSFF

-135 GRSTAAKRN
+135 GRSTVAKRN

-152 SLVDTVALRNDNP
+152 SLVDTVSLRNDNP
-165 DDPLKFSGFVRLTD
+165 DDASKFSGFVRLTD
-179 SEFVNSVRA
+179 SEFVNAIRA
-188 ETNKKS
+188 RINQKD

-204 LVVDNQRQE
+204 LVVDNKRHGGYE
-213 FSASGQGKSSSG
+213 NGKSPSG

-248 DRTLQSGEVF
+248 ERTLQSGEVI
-258 GPFFNDSF
+258 GPFLNESF
-266 ASQMLELY
+266 TSQMLKLY
-274 EGKRSKQNIKQLLAG
+274 DGKRSKRNIKQLLAG
-289 LEDGASDLL
+289 LEAEAAALIE
-298 KKESDLMT
+298 KENDLMT
-306 IWEGINRL
+306 VWEGINR
-314 IFSFFSDICYGSGG
+314 ITFTFFSDICYGAGG
-328 DLAIGKIDK
+328 DLAIGKIGK
-337 FQKLTNLDHH
+337 FQKLTNLDHL
-347 SSMLVNAALVAP
+347 SSLLVNAALVAP

-365 SIKTSRDFKKILQAS
+365 SINTSRDFKKILQAS

-395 PKTETVRTQ
+395 PKTDSVRANS
-404 GFNAFGVESKAAVV
+404 FNAFGVESQAAVV
-418 YNLNDDYPCDQDQ
+418 YDLNDVYPCDQDQ

-445 LQGPPGTGKTMTVAT
+445 LQGPLGTGKTMTVAT
-460 AAYNLLLRGQKVLV
+460 AAYNHLLRGQKVLV

-482 DAFYEKSIIEL
+482 EAFYEKSIIDL
-493 PQGRFRFAKLLKN
+493 PHGRFRFAKLLKN

-516 QLAQDL
+516 HLAQEL
-522 VQRSKQV
+522 VQRSKLV
-529 SVEQTQAFEH
+529 SEGETQAFER
-539 FASSVEQKEQEIAGL
+539 FASLVEEKEQEIAGL
-554 ERLLR
+554 EHLLR
-559 EFDVDFNKKQS
+559 EFDADFNNKQS
-570 ELDEQMIWFLRQYA
+570 ELDEQLIPFLRQYA
-584 TNAATAEFPKDVPEF
+584 VNAATNDFPKDVPEF
-599 IYKQLLEPLF
+599 IYSQLLEPIF
-609 GLKKEKESE
+609 GLKKESE
-618 NWSFHVPFYTEAKQ
+618 NWSFNVPFYADAKEQ
-632 QKQYEDGINDLK
+632 EQYEDRIRALK
-644 QKLAEHS
+644 EKIEEQLK
-651 ELDDTYHRQDGC
+651 LDDTYPPKDGRFK
-663 LKHLRQHAYDKL
+663 LLRQNVYDFL
-675 KRKLIYRLQHKKLQ
+675 KGNKLIYRLKHDQLLD
-689 KILDLVLELTR
+689 ILDRVLELTH
-700 FKADL
+700 FKSAL
-705 CQRKQ
+705 CQQK
-710 NFKLSE
+710 KDLGLSE
-716 PDKTVLDFAEVHQR
+716 PDNPVLDFGEIHER
-730 IEDTRAQITNDVT
+730 IVNTRAQITNDVT
-743 QWIAKIS
+743 QWIAKLS
-750 PQEELVPA
+750 PQEELVPVEGWM
-758 KAGAGAGAGAGV
+758 GAS
-770 GAGGGAN
+770 
-777 DAEMKSQWKA
+777 DAETKIQWKE
-787 PAVTSLA
+787 PTVTSLEF
-794 VVSLLRNVLKQK
+794 VSLLRNVLKQQ
-806 DVDELLLKPKY
+806 DVEEQLLKPKFV
-817 AAAVLDFFPVS
+817 AAVLDFFPVS

-885 SYSQSLVL
+885 SYSSSLIY
-893 KIAKAV
+893 KIATAM
-899 GLPDSLRLRL
+899 GLPERLRLRL
-909 DCNASLYDFARNN
+909 DCNASLYDFAKYN
-922 CATNIKK
+922 CATIYEK
-929 QERERD
+929 QELEAVPQ
-935 GELHELNGLDGLNG
+935 ELNS
-949 FNGKDLGQGELKE
+949 KDLGQGELKE

-969 RSVEDIVSYISR
+969 RSVVDIVSYISR

-1074 LSDPMLSALYQEG
+1074 FSDPMLSALYQEG

-1116 GSKFALDENITNVA
+1116 GSMFALDENITNVA

-1144 LALQVHA
+1144 QALQVHA

-1158 LLPFVASQNTDGQ
+1158 LLPLVASLNN
-1171 ADSEHQHG
+1171 EHWHG
-1179 ASFADLARIRLSFD
+1179 ASFADLAQIRLSFD

-1206 IQLQIELGKDEFFAC
+1206 IQLQIELRKDEFFAL
-1221 YDIPHMIFTQLTI
+1221 YDIPHMIFTQLPI
-1234 LCYRLDMA
+1234 LGYRLDMA

-1267 NFKLVPSDLKRE
+1267 NYKLVSSDLKRE
-1279 ADLRDNVV
+1279 ADLRSNVV

-1311 ERFKAIVREAQAS
+1311 ERFKAIVREVKAA

>member
-31 MFKLFHDVYHEDKA
+31 MFKLFHDVYHEDEA
-45 KTDEALSVVLE
+45 KTNEALFVVLE

-79 TRYRSRQAKA
+79 TRYCSRQTKG
-89 AQDEENDDRDAWTL
+89 DEEDDQNSWSL
-103 EDFREILKFLSLF
+103 EDFREILKFLSFF

-152 SLVDTVALRNDNP
+152 SLVDTVSLRNDNP
-165 DDPLKFSGFVRLTD
+165 DDASKFSGFVRLTD
-179 SEFVNSVRA
+179 SEFVNAIRA
-188 ETNKKS
+188 RINQKD

-204 LVVDNQRQE
+204 LVVDNKRHGGYE
-213 FSASGQGKSSSG
+213 NGKSPSG

-248 DRTLQSGEVF
+248 ERTLQSGEVI
-258 GPFFNDSF
+258 GPFLNESF
-266 ASQMLELY
+266 TSQMLKLY
-274 EGKRSKQNIKQLLAG
+274 DGKRSKRNIKQLLAG
-289 LEDGASDLL
+289 LEAEAAALIE
-298 KKESDLMT
+298 KENDLMT
-306 IWEGINRL
+306 VWEGINRI
-314 IFSFFSDICYGSGG
+314 IFTFFSDICYGAGG
-328 DLAIGKIDK
+328 DLAIGKIGK
-337 FQKLTNLDHH
+337 FQKLTNLDHL
-347 SSMLVNAALVAP
+347 SSLLVNAALVAP

-365 SIKTSRDFKKILQAS
+365 SINTSRDFKKILQAS

-395 PKTETVRTQ
+395 PKTDSVRANS
-404 GFNAFGVESKAAVV
+404 FNAFGVESQAAVV
-418 YNLNDDYPCDQDQ
+418 YDLNDAYTCDQDQ

-460 AAYNLLLRGQKVLV
+460 AAYNHLLRGQKVLV

-482 DAFYEKSIIEL
+482 DAFYEKSIIDL
-493 PQGRFRFAKLLKN
+493 PHGRFRFAKLLKN

-516 QLAQDL
+516 QLAQEL
-522 VQRSKQV
+522 VQRSKLV
-529 SVEQTQAFEH
+529 SEGETQAFER
-539 FASSVEQKEQEIAGL
+539 FASLVEEKEQEIAGL
-554 ERLLR
+554 EHLLR
-559 EFDVDFNKKQS
+559 EFDADFNNKQS
-570 ELDEQMIWFLRQYA
+570 ELDEQLIPFLRQYA
-584 TNAATAEFPKDVPEF
+584 VNAATNDFPKDVPEF
-599 IYKQLLEPLF
+599 IYSQLLEPIF
-609 GLKKEKESE
+609 GLKKESE
-618 NWSFHVPFYTEAKQ
+618 NWSFNVPFYADAKEQ
-632 QKQYEDGINDLK
+632 EQYEDRIRALK
-644 QKLAEHS
+644 EKIEEQLK
-651 ELDDTYHRQDGC
+651 LDDTYPPKDGRFK
-663 LKHLRQHAYDKL
+663 LLRQNVYDFL
-675 KRKLIYRLQHKKLQ
+675 KGNKLIYRLKHDQLLD
-689 KILDLVLELTR
+689 ILDRVLELTH
-700 FKADL
+700 FKSAL
-705 CQRKQ
+705 CQQK
-710 NFKLSE
+710 KDLGLSE
-716 PDKTVLDFAEVHQR
+716 PDNPVLDFGEIHER
-730 IEDTRAQITNDVT
+730 IVNTRAQITNDVT
-743 QWIAKIS
+743 QWIAKLS
-750 PQEELVPA
+750 PQEELVPVEGWM
-758 KAGAGAGAGAGV
+758 GAS
-770 GAGGGAN
+770 
-777 DAEMKSQWKA
+777 DAETKIQWKE
-787 PAVTSLA
+787 PTVTSLEF
-794 VVSLLRNVLKQK
+794 VSLLRNVLKQQ
-806 DVDELLLKPKY
+806 DVEEQLLKPKFV
-817 AAAVLDFFPVS
+817 AAVLDFFPVS

-885 SYSQSLVL
+885 SYSSSLIY
-893 KIAKAV
+893 KIATAM
-899 GLPDSLRLRL
+899 GLPERLRLRL
-909 DCNASLYDFARNN
+909 DCNASLYDFAKYN
-922 CATNIKK
+922 CATIYEK
-929 QERERD
+929 QELEAVPQER
-935 GELHELNGLDGLNG
+935 NS
-949 FNGKDLGQGELKE
+949 KDLGQGELKE

-969 RSVEDIVSYISR
+969 RSVVDIVSYISR

-1060 APFRRQIGELQMLV
+1060 APFRRQIGELQMLMF
-1074 LSDPMLSALYQEG
+1074 SDPMLSALYQEG

-1116 GSKFALDENITNVA
+1116 GSMFALDENITNVA

-1144 LALQVHA
+1144 QALQVHA

-1158 LLPFVASQNTDGQ
+1158 LLPLVASLNN
-1171 ADSEHQHG
+1171 EHWHG
-1179 ASFADLARIRLSFD
+1179 ASFADLAQIRLSFD

-1206 IQLQIELGKDEFFAC
+1206 IQLQIELRKDEFFAL
-1221 YDIPHMIFTQLTI
+1221 YDIPHMIFTQLPI
-1234 LCYRLDMA
+1234 LGYRLDMA

-1267 NFKLVPSDLKRE
+1267 NYKLVSSDLKRE
-1279 ADLRDNVV
+1279 ADLRGNVV

-1311 ERFKAIVREAQAS
+1311 ERFKAIVREVKAA

>member
-14 KQFLQDFC
+14 TQFLQDFC

-79 TRYRSRQAKA
+79 TRYRSRQTKG
-89 AQDEENDDRDAWTL
+89 DEEDDQNSWSL
-103 EDFREILKFLSLF
+103 EDFREILKFLSFF

-152 SLVDTVALRNDNP
+152 SLVDTVSLRNDNP
-165 DDPLKFSGFVRLTD
+165 DDASKFSGFVRLTD
-179 SEFVNSVRA
+179 SEFVNAIRA
-188 ETNKKS
+188 RINQKD

-204 LVVDNQRQE
+204 LVVDNKRHGGYE
-213 FSASGQGKSSSG
+213 NGKSPSG

-248 DRTLQSGEVF
+248 ERTLQSGEVI
-258 GPFFNDSF
+258 GPFLNESF
-266 ASQMLELY
+266 TSQMLKLY
-274 EGKRSKQNIKQLLAG
+274 DGKRSKRNIKQLLAG
-289 LEDGASDLL
+289 LEAEAAALIE
-298 KKESDLMT
+298 KENDLMT
-306 IWEGINRL
+306 VWEGINRI
-314 IFSFFSDICYGSGG
+314 IFTFFSDICYGAGG
-328 DLAIGKIDK
+328 DLAIGKIGK
-337 FQKLTNLDHH
+337 FQKLTNLDHL
-347 SSMLVNAALVAP
+347 SSLLVNAALVAP

-365 SIKTSRDFKKILQAS
+365 SINTSRDFKKILQAS

-395 PKTETVRTQ
+395 PKTDSVRANS
-404 GFNAFGVESKAAVV
+404 FNAFGVESQAAVV
-418 YNLNDDYPCDQDQ
+418 YDLNDVYPCDQDQ

-460 AAYNLLLRGQKVLV
+460 AAYNHLLRGQKVLV

-482 DAFYEKSIIEL
+482 DAFYEKSIIDL

-506 PDNSTALTLK
+506 PDTSAALTFK
-516 QLAQDL
+516 QLAQEL
-522 VQRSKQV
+522 VQRSKLV
-529 SVEQTQAFEH
+529 SEGETQAFEQ
-539 FASSVEQKEQEIAGL
+539 FALSVERKEQEIAGL
-554 ERLLR
+554 EHLLR
-559 EFDVDFNKKQS
+559 EFDADFNNKQS
-570 ELDEQMIWFLRQYA
+570 ELDEQLIPFLRQYA
-584 TNAATAEFPKDVPEF
+584 VNAATNDFPKDVPEF
-599 IYKQLLEPLF
+599 IYSQLLEPIF
-609 GLKKEKESE
+609 GLKKESE
-618 NWSFHVPFYTEAKQ
+618 NWSFNVPFYADAKEQ
-632 QKQYEDGINDLK
+632 EQYEDRIRALK
-644 QKLAEHS
+644 QKIGEQLK
-651 ELDDTYHRQDGC
+651 LDDTYPPQDGRSKLLQNVYDL
-663 LKHLRQHAYDKL
+663 LKGN
-675 KRKLIYRLQHKKLQ
+675 KRIYRLKHAQLLD
-689 KILDLVLELTR
+689 ILDRVLELTH
-700 FKADL
+700 FKSAL
-705 CQRKQ
+705 CQQK
-710 NFKLSE
+710 KDLGLSE
-716 PDKTVLDFAEVHQR
+716 PDNPVLDFGEIHKR
-730 IEDTRAQITNDVT
+730 IVETRAQITNDVT
-743 QWIAKIS
+743 QWIAQIS
-750 PQEELVPA
+750 PQEELVPVEGWM
-758 KAGAGAGAGAGV
+758 GAS
-770 GAGGGAN
+770 
-777 DAEMKSQWKA
+777 DAETKIQWKEPTA
-787 PAVTSLA
+787 TSLEF
-794 VVSLLRNVLKQK
+794 VSLLRNVLKQQ
-806 DVDELLLKPKY
+806 DVEEQLLKPKFV
-817 AAAVLDFFPVS
+817 AAVLDFFPVS

-885 SYSQSLVL
+885 SYSSSLIY
-893 KIAKAV
+893 KIATAM
-899 GLPDSLRLRL
+899 GLPERLRLRL
-909 DCNASLYDFARNN
+909 DCNASLYDFARCN
-922 CATNIKK
+922 CATIYEK
-929 QERERD
+929 QELEAVPQER
-935 GELHELNGLDGLNG
+935 NS
-949 FNGKDLGQGELKE
+949 KDLGQGELEE

-1074 LSDPMLSALYQEG
+1074 FSDPMLSALYQEG

-1116 GSKFALDENITNVA
+1116 GSMFALDENITNVA

-1144 LALQVHA
+1144 QALQVHA

-1158 LLPFVASQNTDGQ
+1158 LLPLVASLNN
-1171 ADSEHQHG
+1171 EHWHG
-1179 ASFADLARIRLSFD
+1179 ASFADLAQIRLSFD

-1206 IQLQIELGKDEFFAC
+1206 IQLQIELRKDEFFAL
-1221 YDIPHMIFTQLTI
+1221 YNIPHMIFTQLPI
-1234 LCYRLDMA
+1234 LGYRLDMA

-1267 NFKLVPSDLKRE
+1267 NYKLVSSDLKRE
-1279 ADLRDNVV
+1279 ADLRGNVV

-1311 ERFKAIVREAQAS
+1311 ERFKAIVREVKAA

>member
-79 TRYRSRQAKA
+79 TRYCSRQTTG
-89 AQDEENDDRDAWTL
+89 DEEDDQNSWSL
-103 EDFREILKFLSLF
+103 EDFREILKFLSCF

-152 SLVDTVALRNDNP
+152 SLVDTVSLRNDNP
-165 DDPLKFSGFVRLTD
+165 DDASKFSGFVRLTD
-179 SEFVNSVRA
+179 SEFVNAIRA
-188 ETNKKS
+188 RINQKD

-204 LVVDNQRQE
+204 LVVDNKRHGGYE
-213 FSASGQGKSSSG
+213 NGKSPSG

-248 DRTLQSGEVF
+248 ERTLQSGEVI
-258 GPFFNDSF
+258 GPFLNESF
-266 ASQMLELY
+266 TSQMLKLY
-274 EGKRSKQNIKQLLAG
+274 DGKRSKRNIKQLLAG
-289 LEDGASDLL
+289 LEAEAAALIE
-298 KKESDLMT
+298 KENDLMT
-306 IWEGINRL
+306 VWEGINRI
-314 IFSFFSDICYGSGG
+314 IFTFFSDICYGAGG
-328 DLAIGKIDK
+328 DLAIGKIGK
-337 FQKLTNLDHH
+337 FQKLTNLDHL
-347 SSMLVNAALVAP
+347 SSLLVNAALVAP

-365 SIKTSRDFKKILQAS
+365 SINTSRDFKKILQAS

-395 PKTETVRTQ
+395 PKTETVRAQ

-418 YNLNDDYPCDQDQ
+418 YDLNDDYPCDQDQ

-460 AAYNLLLRGQKVLV
+460 AAYNHLLRGQKVLV

-482 DAFYEKSIIEL
+482 DAFYEKSIIDL
-493 PQGRFRFAKLLKN
+493 PHGRFRFAKLLKN

-516 QLAQDL
+516 QLAQEL
-522 VQRSKQV
+522 VQRSKLV
-529 SVEQTQAFEH
+529 SEGETQAFER
-539 FASSVEQKEQEIAGL
+539 FASLVEEKEQEIAGL
-554 ERLLR
+554 EHLLR
-559 EFDVDFNKKQS
+559 EFDADFNNKQS
-570 ELDEQMIWFLRQYA
+570 ELDEQLIPFLRQYA
-584 TNAATAEFPKDVPEF
+584 VNAATNDFPKDVPEF
-599 IYKQLLEPLF
+599 IYSQLLEPIF
-609 GLKKEKESE
+609 GLKKESE
-618 NWSFHVPFYTEAKQ
+618 NWSFNVPFYADAKEQ
-632 QKQYEDGINDLK
+632 EQYEDRIRALK
-644 QKLAEHS
+644 EKIEEQLK
-651 ELDDTYHRQDGC
+651 LDDTYPPKDGRFK
-663 LKHLRQHAYDKL
+663 LLRQNVYDFL
-675 KRKLIYRLQHKKLQ
+675 KGNKLIYRLKHDQLLD
-689 KILDLVLELTR
+689 ILDRVLELTH
-700 FKADL
+700 FKSAL
-705 CQRKQ
+705 CQQK
-710 NFKLSE
+710 KDLGLSE
-716 PDKTVLDFAEVHQR
+716 PDNPVLDFGEIHER
-730 IEDTRAQITNDVT
+730 IVNTRAQITNDVT
-743 QWIAKIS
+743 QWIAKLS
-750 PQEELVPA
+750 PQEELVPVEGWM
-758 KAGAGAGAGAGV
+758 GAS
-770 GAGGGAN
+770 
-777 DAEMKSQWKA
+777 DAETKIQWKE
-787 PAVTSLA
+787 PTVTSLEF
-794 VVSLLRNVLKQK
+794 VSLLRNVLKQQ
-806 DVDELLLKPKY
+806 DVEEQLLKPKFV
-817 AAAVLDFFPVS
+817 AAVLDFFPVS

-885 SYSQSLVL
+885 SYSSSLIY
-893 KIAKAV
+893 KIATAM
-899 GLPDSLRLRL
+899 GLPERLRLRL
-909 DCNASLYDFARNN
+909 DCNASLYDFAKYN
-922 CATNIKK
+922 CATIYEK
-929 QERERD
+929 QELEAVPQER
-935 GELHELNGLDGLNG
+935 NS
-949 FNGKDLGQGELKE
+949 KDLGQGELKE

-969 RSVEDIVSYISR
+969 RSVVDIVSYISR

-1060 APFRRQIGELQMLV
+1060 APFRRQIGELQMLMF
-1074 LSDPMLSALYQEG
+1074 SDPMLSALYQEG

-1116 GSKFALDENITNVA
+1116 GSMFALDENITNVA

-1144 LALQVHA
+1144 QALQVHA

-1158 LLPFVASQNTDGQ
+1158 LLPLVASLNN
-1171 ADSEHQHG
+1171 EHWHG
-1179 ASFADLARIRLSFD
+1179 ASFADLAQIRLSFD

-1206 IQLQIELGKDEFFAC
+1206 IQLQIELRKDEFFAL
-1221 YDIPHMIFTQLTI
+1221 YDIPHMIFTQLPI
-1234 LCYRLDMA
+1234 LGYRLDMA

-1267 NFKLVPSDLKRE
+1267 NYKLVSSDLKRE
-1279 ADLRDNVV
+1279 ADLRGNVV

-1311 ERFKAIVREAQAS
+1311 ERFKAIVREVKAA

>member
-65 DVTSCMG
+65 DVTSCLG

-79 TRYRSRQAKA
+79 TRYRSRQTKG
-89 AQDEENDDRDAWTL
+89 DEEDDQNSWSL
-103 EDFREILKFLSLF
+103 EDFREILKFLSFF

-152 SLVDTVALRNDNP
+152 SLVDTVSLRNDNP
-165 DDPLKFSGFVRLTD
+165 DDASKFSGFVRLTD
-179 SEFVNSVRA
+179 SEFVNAIRA
-188 ETNKKS
+188 RINQKD

-204 LVVDNQRQE
+204 LVVDNKRHGGYE
-213 FSASGQGKSSSG
+213 NGKSPSG

-248 DRTLQSGEVF
+248 ERTLQSGEVI
-258 GPFFNDSF
+258 GPFLNESF
-266 ASQMLELY
+266 TSQMLKLY
-274 EGKRSKQNIKQLLAG
+274 DGKRSKRNIKQLLAG
-289 LEDGASDLL
+289 LEAEAAALIE
-298 KKESDLMT
+298 KENDLMT
-306 IWEGINRL
+306 VWEGINRI
-314 IFSFFSDICYGSGG
+314 IFTFFSDICYGAGG
-328 DLAIGKIDK
+328 DLAIGKIGK
-337 FQKLTNLDHH
+337 FQKLTNLDHL
-347 SSMLVNAALVAP
+347 SSLLVNAALVAP

-365 SIKTSRDFKKILQAS
+365 SINTSRDFKKILQAS

-395 PKTETVRTQ
+395 PKTDSVRANS
-404 GFNAFGVESKAAVV
+404 FNAFGVESQAAVV
-418 YNLNDDYPCDQDQ
+418 YDLNDVYPCDQDQ

-460 AAYNLLLRGQKVLV
+460 AAYNHLLRGQKVLV

-482 DAFYEKSIIEL
+482 DAFYEKSIIDL

-506 PDNSTALTLK
+506 PDNSTALPLK
-516 QLAQDL
+516 QLAQEL
-522 VQRSKQV
+522 VQRSNQV
-529 SVEQTQAFEH
+529 SEEQTQAFEQ
-539 FASSVEQKEQEIAGL
+539 FALSVERKEQEIAGL
-554 ERLLR
+554 EHLLR
-559 EFDVDFNKKQS
+559 EFDADFNNKQS
-570 ELDEQMIWFLRQYA
+570 ELDEQLIPFLRQYA
-584 TNAATAEFPKDVPEF
+584 VNAATNDFPKDVPEF
-599 IYKQLLEPLF
+599 IYSQLLEPIF
-609 GLKKEKESE
+609 GLKKESE
-618 NWSFHVPFYTEAKQ
+618 NWSFNVPFYADAKEQ
-632 QKQYEDGINDLK
+632 EQYEDRIRALK
-644 QKLAEHS
+644 EKIEEQLK
-651 ELDDTYHRQDGC
+651 LDDTYPPKDGRFK
-663 LKHLRQHAYDKL
+663 LLRQNVYDFL
-675 KRKLIYRLQHKKLQ
+675 KGNKLIYRLKHDQLLD
-689 KILDLVLELTR
+689 ILDRVLELTH
-700 FKADL
+700 FKSAL
-705 CQRKQ
+705 CQQK
-710 NFKLSE
+710 KDLGLSE
-716 PDKTVLDFAEVHQR
+716 PDNPVLDFGEIHER
-730 IEDTRAQITNDVT
+730 IVNTRAQVTNDVT
-743 QWIAKIS
+743 QWIAKLS
-750 PQEELVPA
+750 SQEELVPVEGWM
-758 KAGAGAGAGAGV
+758 GAS
-770 GAGGGAN
+770 
-777 DAEMKSQWKA
+777 DAETKIQWKE
-787 PAVTSLA
+787 PTVTSLEF
-794 VVSLLRNVLKQK
+794 VSLLRNVLKQQ
-806 DVDELLLKPKY
+806 DVEEQLLKPKFV
-817 AAAVLDFFPVS
+817 AAVLDFFPVS

-885 SYSQSLVL
+885 SYSSSLIY
-893 KIAKAV
+893 KIATAM
-899 GLPDSLRLRL
+899 GLPERLRLRL
-909 DCNASLYDFARNN
+909 DCNASLYDFAKYN
-922 CATNIKK
+922 CATIYEK
-929 QERERD
+929 QELEAVPQER
-935 GELHELNGLDGLNG
+935 NS
-949 FNGKDLGQGELKE
+949 KDLGQGELKE

-1074 LSDPMLSALYQEG
+1074 FSDPMLSALYQEG

-1116 GSKFALDENITNVA
+1116 GSMFALDENITNVA

-1144 LALQVHA
+1144 QALQVHA

-1158 LLPFVASQNTDGQ
+1158 LLPLVASLNN
-1171 ADSEHQHG
+1171 EHWHG
-1179 ASFADLARIRLSFD
+1179 ASFADLAQIRLSFD

-1206 IQLQIELGKDEFFAC
+1206 IQLQIELRKDEFFAL
-1221 YDIPHMIFTQLTI
+1221 YDIPHMIFTQLPI
-1234 LCYRLDMA
+1234 LGYRLDMA

-1267 NFKLVPSDLKRE
+1267 NYKLVSSDLKRE
-1279 ADLRDNVV
+1279 ADLRGNVV

-1311 ERFKAIVREAQAS
+1311 ERFKAIVREVKAA

>member
-79 TRYRSRQAKA
+79 TRYRSRQTKG
-89 AQDEENDDRDAWTL
+89 DEEDDQNSWSL
-103 EDFREILKFLSLF
+103 EDFREILKFLSFF

-152 SLVDTVALRNDNP
+152 SLVDTVSLRNDNP
-165 DDPLKFSGFVRLTD
+165 DDASKFSGFVRLTD
-179 SEFVNSVRA
+179 SEFVNAIRA
-188 ETNKKS
+188 RINQKD

-204 LVVDNQRQE
+204 LVVDNKRHGGYE
-213 FSASGQGKSSSG
+213 NGKSPSG

-248 DRTLQSGEVF
+248 ERTLQSGEVI
-258 GPFFNDSF
+258 GPFLNESF
-266 ASQMLELY
+266 TSQMLKLY
-274 EGKRSKQNIKQLLAG
+274 DGKRSKRNIKQLLAG
-289 LEDGASDLL
+289 LEAEAAALIE
-298 KKESDLMT
+298 KENDLMT
-306 IWEGINRL
+306 VWEGINRI
-314 IFSFFSDICYGSGG
+314 IFTFFSDICYGAGG
-328 DLAIGKIDK
+328 DLAIGKIGK
-337 FQKLTNLDHH
+337 FQKLTNLDHL
-347 SSMLVNAALVAP
+347 SSLLVNAALVAP

-365 SIKTSRDFKKILQAS
+365 SINTSRDFKKILQAS

-395 PKTETVRTQ
+395 PKTDSVRANS
-404 GFNAFGVESKAAVV
+404 FNAFGVESQAAVV
-418 YNLNDDYPCDQDQ
+418 YDLNDAYPCDQDQ

-460 AAYNLLLRGQKVLV
+460 AAYNHLLRGQKVLV

-482 DAFYEKSIIEL
+482 EAFYEKSIIDL
-493 PQGRFRFAKLLKN
+493 PHGRFRFAKLLKN

-516 QLAQDL
+516 QLAQEL
-522 VQRSKQV
+522 VQRSKLV
-529 SVEQTQAFEH
+529 SEGETQAFER
-539 FASSVEQKEQEIAGL
+539 FASLVEEKEQEIAGL
-554 ERLLR
+554 EHLLR
-559 EFDVDFNKKQS
+559 EFDADFNNKQS
-570 ELDEQMIWFLRQYA
+570 ELDEQLIPFLRQYA
-584 TNAATAEFPKDVPEF
+584 VNAATNDFPKDVPEF
-599 IYKQLLEPLF
+599 IYSQLLEPIF
-609 GLKKEKESE
+609 GLKKESE
-618 NWSFHVPFYTEAKQ
+618 NWSFNVPFYADAKEQ
-632 QKQYEDGINDLK
+632 EQYEDRIRALK
-644 QKLAEHS
+644 EKIEEQLK
-651 ELDDTYHRQDGC
+651 LDDTYPPKDGRFK
-663 LKHLRQHAYDKL
+663 LLRQNVYDFL
-675 KRKLIYRLQHKKLQ
+675 KGNKLIYRLKHDQLLD
-689 KILDLVLELTR
+689 ILDRVLELTH
-700 FKADL
+700 FKSAL
-705 CQRKQ
+705 CQQK
-710 NFKLSE
+710 KDLGLSE
-716 PDKTVLDFAEVHQR
+716 PDNPVLDFGEIHER
-730 IEDTRAQITNDVT
+730 IVNTRAQITNDVT
-743 QWIAKIS
+743 QWIAKLS
-750 PQEELVPA
+750 PQEELVPVEGWM
-758 KAGAGAGAGAGV
+758 GAS
-770 GAGGGAN
+770 
-777 DAEMKSQWKA
+777 DAETKIQWKE
-787 PAVTSLA
+787 PTVTSLEF
-794 VVSLLRNVLKQK
+794 VSLLRNVLKQQ
-806 DVDELLLKPKY
+806 DVEEQLLKPKFV
-817 AAAVLDFFPVS
+817 AAVLDFFPVS

-885 SYSQSLVL
+885 SYSSSLIY
-893 KIAKAV
+893 KIATAM
-899 GLPDSLRLRL
+899 GLPERLRLRL
-909 DCNASLYDFARNN
+909 DCNASLYDFAKYN
-922 CATNIKK
+922 CATIYEK
-929 QERERD
+929 QELEAVPQER
-935 GELHELNGLDGLNG
+935 NS
-949 FNGKDLGQGELKE
+949 KDLGQGELKE

-969 RSVEDIVSYISR
+969 RSLEDIVSYISR

-1074 LSDPMLSALYQEG
+1074 FSDPMLSALYQEG

-1116 GSKFALDENITNVA
+1116 GSMFALDENITNVA

-1144 LALQVHA
+1144 QALQVHA

-1158 LLPFVASQNTDGQ
+1158 LLPLVASLNN
-1171 ADSEHQHG
+1171 EHWHG
-1179 ASFADLARIRLSFD
+1179 ASFADLAQIRLSFD

-1206 IQLQIELGKDEFFAC
+1206 IQLQIELRKDEFFAL
-1221 YDIPHMIFTQLTI
+1221 YDIPHMIFTQLPI
-1234 LCYRLDMA
+1234 LGYRLDMA
-1242 MICGNR
+1242 MICGKR

-1267 NFKLVPSDLKRE
+1267 NYKLVSSDLKRE
-1279 ADLRDNVV
+1279 ADLRGNVV

-1311 ERFKAIVREAQAS
+1311 ERFKAIVSEVKAA

>member
-1 METAAKM
+1 MEPDANV

-79 TRYRSRQAKA
+79 TRYRSRQTKG
-89 AQDEENDDRDAWTL
+89 DEEDDQNSWSL

-135 GRSTAAKRN
+135 GRSTAAKR

-258 GPFFNDSF
+258 GPFLNESF
-266 ASQMLELY
+266 TSQMLKLY
-274 EGKRSKQNIKQLLAG
+274 DGKRSKRNIKQLLAG
-289 LEDGASDLL
+289 LEAEAAALIE
-298 KKESDLMT
+298 KENDLMT
-306 IWEGINRL
+306 VWEGINRI
-314 IFSFFSDICYGSGG
+314 IFTFFSDICYGAGG
-328 DLAIGKIDK
+328 DLAIGKIGK
-337 FQKLTNLDHH
+337 FQKLTNLDHL
-347 SSMLVNAALVAP
+347 SSLLVNAALVAP

-365 SIKTSRDFKKILQAS
+365 SINTSRDFKKILQAS

-395 PKTETVRTQ
+395 PKTDSVRAK

-418 YNLNDDYPCDQDQ
+418 YDLNDDYPCDQDQ

-460 AAYNLLLRGQKVLV
+460 AAYNHLLRGQKVLV

-482 DAFYEKSIIEL
+482 DAFYEKSIIDL

-506 PDNSTALTLK
+506 PDNSTALPLK

-522 VQRSKQV
+522 VQRSNQV
-529 SVEQTQAFEH
+529 SEEQTQAFEQ
-539 FASSVEQKEQEIAGL
+539 FALSVERKEQEIAGL
-554 ERLLR
+554 EHLLR
-559 EFDVDFNKKQS
+559 EFDADFNNEQS
-570 ELDEQMIWFLRQYA
+570 ELEVRLSSFLRQYSA
-584 TNAATAEFPKDVPEF
+584 NAGYTDLPKKVPAF
-599 IYKQLLEPLF
+599 IYSQLLEPLF
-609 GLKKEKESE
+609 GKDIAKQG
-618 NWSFHVPFYTEAKQ
+618 WSFNVPFYTDNKQ
-632 QKQYEDGINDLK
+632 QKRYTDQIGKLK
-644 QKLAEHS
+644 NKLDELS
-651 ELDDTYHRQDGC
+651 ELDDTYHYEDGC
-663 LKHLRQHAYDKL
+663 FKHWCQALSNCFKGYKA
-675 KRKLIYRLQHKKLQ
+675 IYRLKHDPMR
-689 KILDLVLELTR
+689 KILDRVLELTW
-700 FKADL
+700 FKANL
-705 CQRKQ
+705 CAQKQ
-710 NFKLSE
+710 SLDLSE
-716 PDKTVLDFAEVHQR
+716 PDKPVLDVNEVHER
-730 IEDTRAQITNDVT
+730 IAAARAKITNDVT
-743 QWIAKIS
+743 QWIAKLS

-758 KAGAGAGAGAGV
+758 EEGNGAS
-770 GAGGGAN
+770 
-777 DAEMKSQWKA
+777 DTEMKIQWKEPSA
-787 PAVTSLA
+787 TSLE
-794 VVSLLRNVLKQK
+794 VKIMLHNVLKQK
-806 DVDELLLKPKY
+806 DVEVQLLKPKY
-817 AAAVLDFFPVS
+817 ASAVLDFFPVS

-846 DLVIFDEAAQFNFID
+846 DLVIFDEAAQFSFIN
-861 AIPIMFRAKRVAV
+861 AVPIMFRAKRVAV

-885 SYSQSLVL
+885 AYSSALIL
-893 KIAKAV
+893 KIATAM
-899 GLPDSLRLRL
+899 GLPDRLRLRL
-909 DCNASLYDFARNN
+909 DCNSSLYDFARNN
-922 CATNIKK
+922 CATIYKK
-929 QERERD
+929 QEREVVPQER
-935 GELHELNGLDGLNG
+935 
-949 FNGKDLGQGELKE
+949 NGKDLGQGELKE

-969 RSVEDIVSYISR
+969 RSVVDIVSYISR
-981 SFYDDQLTCETE
+981 SFYEDQLTCQTK
-993 VNLPQLGAEH
+993 VNLPQLEAEH
-1003 KILPDMEMGL
+1003 RVLRGLKMGV
-1013 HFVPVPNDEL
+1013 HFVQVPNDEL
-1023 CRDPLSGSSF
+1023 RRDPLSGSSF
-1033 SSAEAQR
+1033 SSAEARR
-1040 TQELLRQ
+1040 TLALLNRM
-1047 IVASDYRGTIGVI
+1047 VASGYRGTIGVI

-1074 LSDPMLSALYQEG
+1074 FSDPMLSALYQEG

-1103 DTIIYNLCLAATG
+1103 DAIIYNLCLVATG
-1116 GSKFALDENITNVA
+1116 GSKFALDENIINVA

-1158 LLPFVASQNTDGQ
+1158 LLPFVASQNIAGPYGK
-1171 ADSEHQHG
+1171 HG
-1179 ASFADLARIRLSFD
+1179 ASFANSAQMVHSSSG
-1193 RERFDTVWEHILF
+1193 RERFDTKWEKLLF
-1206 IQLQIELGKDEFFAC
+1206 KSIKVELEKDEFFAL
-1221 YDIPHMIFTQLTI
+1221 YDIPHMIFTQLPI
-1234 LCYRLDMA
+1234 LSYRLDMA
-1242 MICGNR
+1242 MICGKR

-1255 GSHHYENWFSAD
+1255 GSQHYVNWFSAN

-1279 ADLRDNVV
+1279 ADLRANVV

-1311 ERFKAIVREAQAS
+1311 ERFKAIVREVKAA
-1324 AQSAQG
+1324 A

>member
-1 METAAKM
+1 M

-31 MFKLFHDVYHEDKA
+31 MFKLFHDVYNEDEA
-45 KTDEALSVVLE
+45 KTNEALSVVLE

-79 TRYRSRQAKA
+79 TRYRSRQAKEA
-89 AQDEENDDRDAWTL
+89 EDGEQNSWSL
-103 EDFREILKFLSLF
+103 EDFREILKFLSFF

-135 GRSTAAKRN
+135 GRSTTAKRN

-152 SLVDTVALRNDNP
+152 SLVDTVTLRNDNP
-165 DDPLKFSGFVRLTD
+165 DDASKFSGFVRLTD
-179 SEFVNSVRA
+179 SEFVNAWRA
-188 ETNKKS
+188 NIHQKS

-204 LVVDNQRQE
+204 LVVDNKRQKFYE
-213 FSASGQGKSSSG
+213 NGKSSSG

-248 DRTLQSGEVF
+248 ERTLQSGEVI
-258 GPFFNDSF
+258 GPFLNENF
-266 ASQMLELY
+266 ASQMLKLY
-274 EGKRSKQNIKQLLAG
+274 DGKRSKKNIKQLLAG
-289 LEDGASDLL
+289 LEAEASDLIA
-298 KKESDLMT
+298 EENDLMT
-306 IWEGINRL
+306 VWEGLNRI
-314 IFSFFSDICYGSGG
+314 IFTFFSDICYGAGG
-328 DLAIGKIDK
+328 DLAIGKINK
-337 FQKLTNLDHH
+337 FQKLTNLDHL
-347 SSMLVNAALVAP
+347 SSLLVNAALVAP

-365 SIKTSRDFKKILQAS
+365 SINTSRDFKKILQAS

-395 PKTETVRTQ
+395 PKTDSVRANS
-404 GFNAFGVESKAAVV
+404 FNAFGVESQAAVV
-418 YNLNDDYPCDQDQ
+418 YDLNDAYPCDQDQ

-460 AAYNLLLRGQKVLV
+460 AAYNHLLRGQKVLV

-482 DAFYEKSIIEL
+482 DAFYEKSIIDL
-493 PQGRFRFAKLLKN
+493 PPLGRFRFAKLLKN

-516 QLAQDL
+516 LLAQDL
-522 VQRSKQV
+522 VQRPNQV
-529 SVEQTQAFEH
+529 SVEQTQAFER
-539 FASSVEQKEQEIAGL
+539 FASLVEQKEQEIAGL
-554 ERLLR
+554 EHLLR
-559 EFDVDFNKKQS
+559 KFDADFNNKQS
-570 ELDEQMIWFLRQYA
+570 ELDDLVIPFVRQYA
-584 TNAATAEFPKDVPEF
+584 ANAATTEFPKGVPEF
-599 IYKQLLEPLF
+599 IYSKLLEPLF
-609 GLKKEKESE
+609 GLKNDSE
-618 NWSFHVPFYTEAKQ
+618 NWSFNVHFYADAKE
-632 QKQYEDGINDLK
+632 QKQYEDGIRALK
-644 QKLAEHS
+644 QKIEGHS
-651 ELDDTYHRQDGC
+651 ELDGTYHPQYGRYKLLQNV
-663 LKHLRQHAYDKL
+663 YDFFKG
-675 KRKLIYRLQHKKLQ
+675 KIYRLKHDQLLE
-689 KILDLVLELTR
+689 ILDRVLELSH
-700 FKADL
+700 FKSEL
-705 CQRKQ
+705 CQQK
-710 NFKLSE
+710 KALGLSE
-716 PDKTVLDFAEVHQR
+716 PDKSELDFAEIHKR
-730 IEDTRAQITNDVT
+730 IVETRAQITNDVT
-743 QWIAKIS
+743 QWIAKLS

-758 KAGAGAGAGAGV
+758 DEGSDSS
-770 GAGGGAN
+770 
-777 DAEMKSQWKA
+777 DAEMKIQWQA
-787 PAVTSLA
+787 PSATSLE
-794 VVSLLRNVLKQK
+794 VKSLLRNVLKQK

-828 TCTLLSVAGS
+828 TCTLLSVARS

-885 SYSQSLVL
+885 AYSSALIY
-893 KIAKAV
+893 KIATAM
-899 GLPDSLRLRL
+899 GLPERLRLSL
-909 DCNASLYDFARNN
+909 DCNASLYDFAKSN
-922 CATNIKK
+922 CANIYKK
-929 QERERD
+929 QEREGVPQER
-935 GELHELNGLDGLNG
+935 
-949 FNGKDLGQGELKE
+949 NGKDLGQGEIKE

-969 RSVEDIVSYISR
+969 RSVSDIVSYISR
-981 SFYDDQLTCETE
+981 SFYDAQLTCKTE
-993 VNLPQLGAEH
+993 VNLPQLEADH
-1003 KILPDMEMGL
+1003 KILPDMVMGL

-1023 CRDPLSGSSF
+1023 QRDPLSRSSF

-1040 TQELLRQ
+1040 TLELLKQ
-1047 IVASDYRGTIGVI
+1047 IVASGYSGTIGVI

-1074 LSDPMLSALYQEG
+1074 LSDPQLSALYQEG
-1087 ERLVIDTVH
+1087 EHLVIDTVH

-1151 NKSFIRN
+1151 NRSFIRN

-1171 ADSEHQHG
+1171 ADSKHQHG
-1179 ASFADLARIRLSFD
+1179 ASFADFAQIRLCFD
-1193 RERFDTVWEHILF
+1193 RERFDTVWEHMLF
-1206 IQLQIELGKDEFFAC
+1206 IQLQIELRKDEFFAR
-1221 YDIPHMIFTQLTI
+1221 YYIKHIEHLIFTQLPI

-1242 MICGNR
+1242 MICGNK

-1255 GSHHYENWFSAD
+1255 GSQHYEHWFSAE
-1267 NFKLVPSDLKRE
+1267 NFKLVKSDLNRE
-1279 ADLRDNVV
+1279 EALSGNVV

-1311 ERFKAIVREAQAS
+1311 ERFKAIVRKVQAEAQS
-1324 AQSAQG
+1324 SQ

>member
-1 METAAKM
+1 MEPDANV

-79 TRYRSRQAKA
+79 TRYRSRQTKG
-89 AQDEENDDRDAWTL
+89 DEEDDQNSWSL
-103 EDFREILKFLSLF
+103 KDFREILKFLSFF

-152 SLVDTVALRNDNP
+152 SLVDTVSLRNDNP
-165 DDPLKFSGFVRLTD
+165 DDASKFSGFVRLTD
-179 SEFVNSVRA
+179 SEFVNAIRA
-188 ETNKKS
+188 RINQKD

-204 LVVDNQRQE
+204 LVVDNKRHGGYE
-213 FSASGQGKSSSG
+213 NGKSPSG

-248 DRTLQSGEVF
+248 ERTLQSGEVI
-258 GPFFNDSF
+258 GPFLNESF
-266 ASQMLELY
+266 TSQMLKLY
-274 EGKRSKQNIKQLLAG
+274 DGKRSKRNIKQLLAG
-289 LEDGASDLL
+289 LEAEAAALIE
-298 KKESDLMT
+298 KENDLMT
-306 IWEGINRL
+306 VWEGINRI
-314 IFSFFSDICYGSGG
+314 IFTFFSDICYGAGG
-328 DLAIGKIDK
+328 DLAIGKIGK
-337 FQKLTNLDHH
+337 FQKLTNLDHL
-347 SSMLVNAALVAP
+347 SSLLVNAALVAP

-365 SIKTSRDFKKILQAS
+365 SINTSRDFKKILQAS

-395 PKTETVRTQ
+395 PKTDSVRAK
-404 GFNAFGVESKAAVV
+404 GFNAFGVESQAAVV
-418 YNLNDDYPCDQDQ
+418 YDLNDVYPCDQDQ

-460 AAYNLLLRGQKVLV
+460 AAYNHLLRGQKVLV

-482 DAFYEKSIIEL
+482 DAFYEKSIIDL
-493 PQGRFRFAKLLKN
+493 PQGRFRFAKFLKN
-506 PDNSTALTLK
+506 PDNSTALPLK

-522 VQRSKQV
+522 VQRSNQV
-529 SVEQTQAFEH
+529 SEEQTQAFEQ
-539 FASSVEQKEQEIAGL
+539 FALSVERKEQEIAGL
-554 ERLLR
+554 EHLLR
-559 EFDVDFNKKQS
+559 EFDADFNNEQS
-570 ELDEQMIWFLRQYA
+570 ELEVRLISFLRQYSA
-584 TNAATAEFPKDVPEF
+584 NAGYTDLPKKVPAF
-599 IYKQLLEPLF
+599 IYSQLLEPLF
-609 GLKKEKESE
+609 GLKKESE
-618 NWSFHVPFYTEAKQ
+618 NWSFNVPFYADAKEQ
-632 QKQYEDGINDLK
+632 EQYEDRIRALK
-644 QKLAEHS
+644 EKIEEQLK
-651 ELDDTYHRQDGC
+651 LDDTYPPKDGRFK
-663 LKHLRQHAYDKL
+663 LLRQNVYDFL
-675 KRKLIYRLQHKKLQ
+675 KGNKLIYRLKHDQLLD
-689 KILDLVLELTR
+689 ILDRVLELTH
-700 FKADL
+700 FKSAL
-705 CQRKQ
+705 CQQK
-710 NFKLSE
+710 KDLGLSE
-716 PDKTVLDFAEVHQR
+716 PDNPVLDFGEIHER
-730 IEDTRAQITNDVT
+730 IVNTRAQITNDVT
-743 QWIAKIS
+743 QWIAKLS
-750 PQEELVPA
+750 PQEELVPVEGWM
-758 KAGAGAGAGAGV
+758 GAS
-770 GAGGGAN
+770 
-777 DAEMKSQWKA
+777 DAETKIQWKE
-787 PAVTSLA
+787 PTVTSLEF
-794 VVSLLRNVLKQK
+794 VSLLRNVLKQQ
-806 DVDELLLKPKY
+806 DVEEQLLKPKFV
-817 AAAVLDFFPVS
+817 AAVLDFFPVS
-828 TCTLLSVAGS
+828 TCTLLSVASS

-885 SYSQSLVL
+885 SYSSSLIY
-893 KIAKAV
+893 KIATAM
-899 GLPDSLRLRL
+899 GLPERLRLRL
-909 DCNASLYDFARNN
+909 DCNASLYDFAKYN
-922 CATNIKK
+922 CATIYEK
-929 QERERD
+929 QELEAVPQER
-935 GELHELNGLDGLNG
+935 NS
-949 FNGKDLGQGELKE
+949 KDLGQGELKE

-1074 LSDPMLSALYQEG
+1074 FSDPMLSALYQEG

-1116 GSKFALDENITNVA
+1116 GSMFALDENITNVA

-1144 LALQVHA
+1144 QALQVHA

-1158 LLPFVASQNTDGQ
+1158 LLPLVASLNN
-1171 ADSEHQHG
+1171 EHWHG
-1179 ASFADLARIRLSFD
+1179 ASFADLAQIRLSFD

-1206 IQLQIELGKDEFFAC
+1206 IQLLIELRKDEFFAL
-1221 YDIPHMIFTQLTI
+1221 YDIPHMIFTQLPI
-1234 LCYRLDMA
+1234 LGYRLDMA

-1267 NFKLVPSDLKRE
+1267 NYKLVSSDLKRE
-1279 ADLRDNVV
+1279 ADLRGNVV

-1311 ERFKAIVREAQAS
+1311 ERFKAIVREVKAA

>member
-14 KQFLQDFC
+14 TQFLQDFC

-79 TRYRSRQAKA
+79 TRYRSRQTKG
-89 AQDEENDDRDAWTL
+89 DEEDDQNSWSL
-103 EDFREILKFLSLF
+103 EDFREILKFLSFF

-152 SLVDTVALRNDNP
+152 SLVDTVSLRNDNP
-165 DDPLKFSGFVRLTD
+165 DDASKFSGFVRLTD
-179 SEFVNSVRA
+179 SEFVNAIRA
-188 ETNKKS
+188 RINQKD

-204 LVVDNQRQE
+204 LVVDNKRHGGYE
-213 FSASGQGKSSSG
+213 NGKSPSG

-248 DRTLQSGEVF
+248 ERTLQSGEVI
-258 GPFFNDSF
+258 GPFLNESF
-266 ASQMLELY
+266 TSQMLKLY
-274 EGKRSKQNIKQLLAG
+274 DGKRSKRNIKQLLAG
-289 LEDGASDLL
+289 LEAEAAALI
-298 KKESDLMT
+298 EEENDLMT
-306 IWEGINRL
+306 VWEGINRI
-314 IFSFFSDICYGSGG
+314 IFTFFSDICYGAGG
-328 DLAIGKIDK
+328 DLAIGKIGK
-337 FQKLTNLDHH
+337 FQKLTNLDHL
-347 SSMLVNAALVAP
+347 SSLLVNAALVAP

-365 SIKTSRDFKKILQAS
+365 SINTSRDFKKILQAS

-395 PKTETVRTQ
+395 PKTDSVRANS
-404 GFNAFGVESKAAVV
+404 FNAFGVESQAAVV
-418 YNLNDDYPCDQDQ
+418 YDLNEAYPCDQDQ

-460 AAYNLLLRGQKVLV
+460 AAYNHLLRGQKVLV

-482 DAFYEKSIIEL
+482 EAFYEKSIIDL
-493 PQGRFRFAKLLKN
+493 PHGRFRFAKLLKN

-516 QLAQDL
+516 QLAQEL
-522 VQRSKQV
+522 VQRSKLVSEGETQV
-529 SVEQTQAFEH
+529 FER
-539 FASSVEQKEQEIAGL
+539 FASLVEEKEQEIAGL
-554 ERLLR
+554 EHLLR
-559 EFDVDFNKKQS
+559 EFDADFNNKQS
-570 ELDEQMIWFLRQYA
+570 ELDEQLIPFLRQYA
-584 TNAATAEFPKDVPEF
+584 VNAATNDFPKDVPEF
-599 IYKQLLEPLF
+599 IYSQLLEPIF
-609 GLKKEKESE
+609 GLKKESE
-618 NWSFHVPFYTEAKQ
+618 NWSFNVPFYADAKEQ
-632 QKQYEDGINDLK
+632 EQYEDRIRALK
-644 QKLAEHS
+644 EKIEEQLK
-651 ELDDTYHRQDGC
+651 LDDTYPPKDGRFQI
-663 LKHLRQHAYDKL
+663 LRQNVYDFL
-675 KRKLIYRLQHKKLQ
+675 KGNKLIYRLKHDQLLD
-689 KILDLVLELTR
+689 ILDRVLELTH
-700 FKADL
+700 FKAEL
-705 CQRKQ
+705 CQQK
-710 NFKLSE
+710 KDLGLSE
-716 PDKTVLDFAEVHQR
+716 PDNPVLDFGEIHER
-730 IEDTRAQITNDVT
+730 IVNTRAQITNDVT
-743 QWIAKIS
+743 QWIAKLS
-750 PQEELVPA
+750 PQEELVPVEGWM
-758 KAGAGAGAGAGV
+758 GAS
-770 GAGGGAN
+770 
-777 DAEMKSQWKA
+777 DAETKIHWKE
-787 PAVTSLA
+787 PTVTSLEF
-794 VVSLLRNVLKQK
+794 VSLLRNVLKQQ
-806 DVDELLLKPKY
+806 DVEEQLLKPKFV
-817 AAAVLDFFPVS
+817 AAVLDFFPVS

-874 VGDPKQLAQIG
+874 MGDPKQLAQVG
-885 SYSQSLVL
+885 AYSSALIF
-893 KIAKAV
+893 KIATAM
-899 GLPDSLRLRL
+899 GLPDRLRLRL
-909 DCNASLYDFARNN
+909 DCNSSLYDFAKYN
-922 CATNIKK
+922 CATIYEK
-929 QERERD
+929 QELEAVPQER
-935 GELHELNGLDGLNG
+935 NS
-949 FNGKDLGQGELKE
+949 KDLGQGELKE

-1074 LSDPMLSALYQEG
+1074 FSDPMLSALYQEG

-1116 GSKFALDENITNVA
+1116 GSMFALDENITNVA

-1144 LALQVHA
+1144 QALQVHA

-1158 LLPFVASQNTDGQ
+1158 LLPLVASQNN
-1171 ADSEHQHG
+1171 EHRHG
-1179 ASFADLARIRLSFD
+1179 ASFADLAQIRLSFD

-1206 IQLQIELGKDEFFAC
+1206 IQLQIELRKDEFFAL
-1221 YDIPHMIFTQLTI
+1221 YDIPHMIFTQLPI
-1234 LCYRLDMA
+1234 LGYRLDMA

-1267 NFKLVPSDLKRE
+1267 NYKLVPSDLQRE

-1311 ERFKAIVREAQAS
+1311 ERFKAIVREVKAA

>member
-31 MFKLFHDVYHEDKA
+31 MFKLFHDVYHGDEA
-45 KTDEALSVVLE
+45 KTKEALSVVLE
-56 CIKEREIFA
+56 SIKEHEIFA
-65 DVTSCMG
+65 DVTSSMG
-72 FRTHDDN
+72 FRTHDEN
-79 TRYRSRQAKA
+79 TRYRSRQAHDA
-89 AQDEENDDRDAWTL
+89 EEENQGLWSL
-103 EDFREILKFLSLF
+103 EDFREILKFLSFF
-116 YDLASGSFSY
+116 YDLAYGSFAY

-135 GRSTAAKRN
+135 GRSSTAKRN

-152 SLVDTVALRNDNP
+152 SLVDTVSLRNDNP
-165 DDPLKFSGFVRLTD
+165 DDASKFSGFVRLTD

-314 IFSFFSDICYGSGG
+314 IFSFFSDICYGAGG

-337 FQKLTNLDHH
+337 FQKLTNLDHQ

-460 AAYNLLLRGQKVLV
+460 AAYNHLLRGQKVLV

-482 DAFYEKSIIEL
+482 DAFYEKSIIDL
-493 PQGRFRFAKLLKN
+493 PQGRFRFAKFLKN
-506 PDNSTALTLK
+506 PDNSTALPLK

-522 VQRSKQV
+522 VQRSNQV
-529 SVEQTQAFEH
+529 SEEQTQAFEQ
-539 FASSVEQKEQEIAGL
+539 FALSVERKEQEIAGL
-554 ERLLR
+554 EHLLR
-559 EFDVDFNKKQS
+559 EFDADFNNEQS
-570 ELDEQMIWFLRQYA
+570 ELEVRLISFLRQYSA
-584 TNAATAEFPKDVPEF
+584 NAGYTDLPKKVPAF
-599 IYKQLLEPLF
+599 IYSQLLEPLF
-609 GLKKEKESE
+609 GLKKESE
-618 NWSFHVPFYTEAKQ
+618 NWSFNVPFYADAKEQ
-632 QKQYEDGINDLK
+632 EQYEDRIRALK
-644 QKLAEHS
+644 EKIEEQLK
-651 ELDDTYHRQDGC
+651 LDDTYPPKDGRFK
-663 LKHLRQHAYDKL
+663 LLRQNVYDFL
-675 KRKLIYRLQHKKLQ
+675 KGNKLIYRLKHDQLLD
-689 KILDLVLELTR
+689 ILDRVLELTH
-700 FKADL
+700 FKSAL
-705 CQRKQ
+705 CQQK
-710 NFKLSE
+710 KDLGLSE
-716 PDKTVLDFAEVHQR
+716 PDNPVLDFGEIHER
-730 IEDTRAQITNDVT
+730 IVNTRAQITNDVT
-743 QWIAKIS
+743 QWIAKLS
-750 PQEELVPA
+750 PQEELVPVEGWM
-758 KAGAGAGAGAGV
+758 GAS
-770 GAGGGAN
+770 
-777 DAEMKSQWKA
+777 DAETKIQWKE
-787 PAVTSLA
+787 PTVTSLEF
-794 VVSLLRNVLKQK
+794 VSLLRNVLKQQ
-806 DVDELLLKPKY
+806 DVEEQLLKPKFV
-817 AAAVLDFFPVS
+817 AAVLDFFPVS

-885 SYSQSLVL
+885 SYSSSLIY
-893 KIAKAV
+893 KIATAM
-899 GLPDSLRLRL
+899 GLPERLRLRL
-909 DCNASLYDFARNN
+909 DCNASLYDFAKYN
-922 CATNIKK
+922 CATIYEK
-929 QERERD
+929 QELEAVPQER
-935 GELHELNGLDGLNG
+935 NS
-949 FNGKDLGQGELKE
+949 KDLGQGELKE

-969 RSVEDIVSYISR
+969 RSVVDIVSYISR

-1060 APFRRQIGELQMLV
+1060 APFRRQIGELQMLMF
-1074 LSDPMLSALYQEG
+1074 SDPMLSALYQEG

-1116 GSKFALDENITNVA
+1116 GSMFALDENITNVA

-1144 LALQVHA
+1144 QALQVHA

-1158 LLPFVASQNTDGQ
+1158 LLPLVASLNN
-1171 ADSEHQHG
+1171 EHWHG
-1179 ASFADLARIRLSFD
+1179 ASFADLAQIRLSFD

-1206 IQLQIELGKDEFFAC
+1206 IQLQIELRKDEFFAL
-1221 YDIPHMIFTQLTI
+1221 YDIPHMIFTQLPI
-1234 LCYRLDMA
+1234 LGYRLDMA

-1267 NFKLVPSDLKRE
+1267 NYKLVSSDLKRE
-1279 ADLRDNVV
+1279 ADLRGNVV

-1311 ERFKAIVREAQAS
+1311 ERFKAIVREVKAA

>member
-31 MFKLFHDVYHEDKA
+31 MFKLFHDVYHEDEA
-45 KTDEALSVVLE
+45 KTNEALFVVLE

-79 TRYRSRQAKA
+79 TRYCSRQTKG
-89 AQDEENDDRDAWTL
+89 DEEDDQNSWSL
-103 EDFREILKFLSLF
+103 EDFREILKFLSFF

-152 SLVDTVALRNDNP
+152 SLVDTVSLRNDNP
-165 DDPLKFSGFVRLTD
+165 DDASKFSGFVRLTD
-179 SEFVNSVRA
+179 SEFVNAIRA
-188 ETNKKS
+188 RINQKD

-204 LVVDNQRQE
+204 LVVDNKRHGGYE
-213 FSASGQGKSSSG
+213 NGKSPSG

-248 DRTLQSGEVF
+248 ERTLQSGEVI
-258 GPFFNDSF
+258 GPFLNESF
-266 ASQMLELY
+266 TSQMLKLY
-274 EGKRSKQNIKQLLAG
+274 DGKRSKRNIKQLLAG
-289 LEDGASDLL
+289 LEAEAAALIE
-298 KKESDLMT
+298 KENDLMT
-306 IWEGINRL
+306 VWEGINRI
-314 IFSFFSDICYGSGG
+314 IFTFFSDICYGAGG
-328 DLAIGKIDK
+328 DLAIGKIGK
-337 FQKLTNLDHH
+337 FQKLTNLDHL
-347 SSMLVNAALVAP
+347 SSLLVNAALVAP

-365 SIKTSRDFKKILQAS
+365 SINTSRDFKKILQAS

-395 PKTETVRTQ
+395 PKTDSVRAK
-404 GFNAFGVESKAAVV
+404 GFNAFGVESQAAVV
-418 YNLNDDYPCDQDQ
+418 YDLNDAYTCDQDQ

-460 AAYNLLLRGQKVLV
+460 AAYNHLLRGQKVLV

-482 DAFYEKSIIEL
+482 EAFYEKSIIDL
-493 PQGRFRFAKLLKN
+493 PHGRFRFAKLLKN

-516 QLAQDL
+516 QLAQEL
-522 VQRSKQV
+522 VQRSKLV
-529 SVEQTQAFEH
+529 SEGETQAFER
-539 FASSVEQKEQEIAGL
+539 FASLVEEKEQEIAGL
-554 ERLLR
+554 EHLLR
-559 EFDVDFNKKQS
+559 EFDADFNNEQS
-570 ELDEQMIWFLRQYA
+570 ELDEQLIPFLRQYA
-584 TNAATAEFPKDVPEF
+584 VNAATNDFPKDVPEF
-599 IYKQLLEPLF
+599 IYSQLLEPIF
-609 GLKKEKESE
+609 GLKKESE
-618 NWSFHVPFYTEAKQ
+618 NWSFNVPFYADAKEQ
-632 QKQYEDGINDLK
+632 EQYEDMIRALK
-644 QKLAEHS
+644 EKIEEQLK
-651 ELDDTYHRQDGC
+651 LDDTYPPKDGRFK
-663 LKHLRQHAYDKL
+663 LLRQNVYDFL
-675 KRKLIYRLQHKKLQ
+675 KGNKLIYRLKHDQLLD
-689 KILDLVLELTR
+689 ILDRVLELTH
-700 FKADL
+700 FKSAL
-705 CQRKQ
+705 CQQK
-710 NFKLSE
+710 KDLGLSE
-716 PDKTVLDFAEVHQR
+716 PDNPVLDFGEIHER
-730 IEDTRAQITNDVT
+730 IVNIRAQITNDVT
-743 QWIAKIS
+743 QWIAKLS
-750 PQEELVPA
+750 PQEELVPVEGWM
-758 KAGAGAGAGAGV
+758 GAS
-770 GAGGGAN
+770 
-777 DAEMKSQWKA
+777 DAETKIQWKE
-787 PAVTSLA
+787 PTVTSLEF
-794 VVSLLRNVLKQK
+794 VSLLRNVLKQQ
-806 DVDELLLKPKY
+806 DVEEQLLKPKFV
-817 AAAVLDFFPVS
+817 AAVLDFFPVS

-874 VGDPKQLAQIG
+874 VGDPKQLAQVG
-885 SYSQSLVL
+885 AYSSALIF
-893 KIAKAV
+893 KIATAM
-899 GLPDSLRLRL
+899 GLPDRLRLRL
-909 DCNASLYDFARNN
+909 DCNSSLYDFAKYN
-922 CATNIKK
+922 CATIYEK
-929 QERERD
+929 QELEAVPQER
-935 GELHELNGLDGLNG
+935 NS
-949 FNGKDLGQGELKE
+949 KDLGQGELKE

-1023 CRDPLSGSSF
+1023 CRDPLSGSYF

-1074 LSDPMLSALYQEG
+1074 FSDPMLSALYQEG

-1116 GSKFALDENITNVA
+1116 GSMFALDENITNVA

-1144 LALQVHA
+1144 QALQVHA

-1158 LLPFVASQNTDGQ
+1158 LLPLVASQNN
-1171 ADSEHQHG
+1171 EHRHG
-1179 ASFADLARIRLSFD
+1179 ASFADLAQIRLSFD

-1206 IQLQIELGKDEFFAC
+1206 IQLQIELRKDEFFAL
-1221 YDIPHMIFTQLTI
+1221 YDIPHMIFTQLPI
-1234 LCYRLDMA
+1234 LGYRLDMA

-1267 NFKLVPSDLKRE
+1267 NYKLVPSDLQRE

-1311 ERFKAIVREAQAS
+1311 ERFKAIVREVKAA

>member
-79 TRYRSRQAKA
+79 TRYRSRQTKG
-89 AQDEENDDRDAWTL
+89 DEEDDQNSWSL
-103 EDFREILKFLSLF
+103 EDFREILKFLSFF
-116 YDLASGSFSY
+116 YDLASGSFAY

-152 SLVDTVALRNDNP
+152 SLVDTVSLRNDNP
-165 DDPLKFSGFVRLTD
+165 DDASKFSGFVRLTD
-179 SEFVNSVRA
+179 SEFVNAIRA
-188 ETNKKS
+188 RINQKD

-204 LVVDNQRQE
+204 LVVDNKRH
-213 FSASGQGKSSSG
+213 GGYKNGKSPSG

-248 DRTLQSGEVF
+248 ERTLQSGEVI
-258 GPFFNDSF
+258 GPFLNESF
-266 ASQMLELY
+266 TSQMLKLY
-274 EGKRSKQNIKQLLAG
+274 DGKRSKRNIKQLLAG
-289 LEDGASDLL
+289 LEAEAAALIE
-298 KKESDLMT
+298 KENDLMT
-306 IWEGINRL
+306 VWEGINRI
-314 IFSFFSDICYGSGG
+314 IFTFFSDICYGAGG
-328 DLAIGKIDK
+328 DLAIGKIGK
-337 FQKLTNLDHH
+337 FQKLTNLDHL
-347 SSMLVNAALVAP
+347 SSLLVNAALVAP

-365 SIKTSRDFKKILQAS
+365 SINTSRDFKKILQAS

-395 PKTETVRTQ
+395 PKTESVRAK
-404 GFNAFGVESKAAVV
+404 GFNAFGVESQAAVV
-418 YNLNDDYPCDQDQ
+418 YDLNDVYPCDQDQ

-460 AAYNLLLRGQKVLV
+460 AAYNHLLRGQKVLV

-482 DAFYEKSIIEL
+482 EAFYEKSIIDL
-493 PQGRFRFAKLLKN
+493 PHGRFRFAKLLKN
-506 PDNSTALTLK
+506 PDNSTAFTLK
-516 QLAQDL
+516 QLAQEL
-522 VQRSKQV
+522 VQRSKLV
-529 SVEQTQAFEH
+529 SEGETQAFER
-539 FASSVEQKEQEIAGL
+539 FASLVEEKEQEIAGL
-554 ERLLR
+554 EHLLR
-559 EFDVDFNKKQS
+559 EFDADFNNKQS
-570 ELDEQMIWFLRQYA
+570 ELDEQLIPFLRQYA
-584 TNAATAEFPKDVPEF
+584 VNAATNDFPKDVPEF
-599 IYKQLLEPLF
+599 IYSQLLEPIF
-609 GLKKEKESE
+609 GLKKESE
-618 NWSFHVPFYTEAKQ
+618 NWSFNVPFYADAKEQ
-632 QKQYEDGINDLK
+632 EQYEDRIRALK
-644 QKLAEHS
+644 EKIEEQLK
-651 ELDDTYHRQDGC
+651 LDDTYPPKDGRFK
-663 LKHLRQHAYDKL
+663 LLRQNVYDFL
-675 KRKLIYRLQHKKLQ
+675 KGNKLIYRLKHDQLLD
-689 KILDLVLELTR
+689 ILDRVLELTH
-700 FKADL
+700 FKSAL
-705 CQRKQ
+705 CQQK
-710 NFKLSE
+710 KDLGLSE
-716 PDKTVLDFAEVHQR
+716 PDNPVLDFGEIHER
-730 IEDTRAQITNDVT
+730 IVNTRAQITNDVT
-743 QWIAKIS
+743 QWIAKLS
-750 PQEELVPA
+750 PQEELVPVEGWM
-758 KAGAGAGAGAGV
+758 GAS
-770 GAGGGAN
+770 
-777 DAEMKSQWKA
+777 DAETKIQWKE
-787 PAVTSLA
+787 PSVTSLEF
-794 VVSLLRNVLKQK
+794 VSLLRNVLKQQ
-806 DVDELLLKPKY
+806 DVEEQLLKPKFV
-817 AAAVLDFFPVS
+817 AAVLDFFPVS

-885 SYSQSLVL
+885 SYSSSLIY
-893 KIAKAV
+893 KIATAM
-899 GLPDSLRLRL
+899 GLPERLRLRL
-909 DCNASLYDFARNN
+909 DCNASLYDFAKYN
-922 CATNIKK
+922 CATIYEK
-929 QERERD
+929 QELEAVPQER
-935 GELHELNGLDGLNG
+935 NS
-949 FNGKDLGQGELKE
+949 KDLGQGELKE

-1013 HFVPVPNDEL
+1013 HFVPVLNDEL

-1074 LSDPMLSALYQEG
+1074 FSDPMLSALYQEG

-1116 GSKFALDENITNVA
+1116 GSMFALDENITNVA

-1144 LALQVHA
+1144 QALQVHA

-1158 LLPFVASQNTDGQ
+1158 LLPFVASLNN
-1171 ADSEHQHG
+1171 EHWHG
-1179 ASFADLARIRLSFD
+1179 ASFADLAQIRLSFD

-1206 IQLQIELGKDEFFAC
+1206 IQLQIELRKDEFFAL
-1221 YDIPHMIFTQLTI
+1221 YNIPHMIFTQLPI
-1234 LCYRLDMA
+1234 LGYRLDMA

-1267 NFKLVPSDLKRE
+1267 NYKLVSSDLKRE
-1279 ADLRDNVV
+1279 ADLRGNVV

-1311 ERFKAIVREAQAS
+1311 ERFKAIVREVKAA